1 MSLGK
6 LIIIN
11 YTLIINTYTDIYDPL
26 WYENT
31 STPLHE
37 ACWKGLKSEV
47 EWLINKFGHEL
58 FQRGRNGWS
67 PLHAAS
73 YGGHLDVLSL
83 LINQYHCDPS
93 IGDNDNVS
101 CLHVASYK
109 GHLDIALYL
118 LDTCNINPDV
128 SDNSYN
134 TALLYAAMGGHCD
147 LVTLLLNR
155 NCNFSQCNKKGAT
168 LSLLACKSGNIALVH
183 KLEAL
188 DMFLP
193 NAVSFCGHGVL
204 HYSCMSDSVELV
216 QYLMTRY
223 QLSID
228 VIDWFNRNPL
238 HIAAW
243 HTSLNVIGR
252 FSKMEMFLNLDIF
265 AMSCIH
271 YACYVRMYVA
281 ADGDFCGKLNAAAD
295 LPLVENY
302 GRVRFQL
309 NTNYI
314 LQQNQLNLLSSLLK
328 QVHSSAFNI
337 NAPTAF
343 GQSLLH
349 LSCYSGNVLLVKAL
363 EQYNISPS
371 LDYTGKSPV
380 HYAALSGSSVLLS
393 SIVTQYSLSISEP
406 DYSGIVP
413 LAYACQSGS
422 VNAVEFI
429 INSTDIDINTT
440 DNNGMTCFHHSCR
453 HGHLDVTQYLI
464 DIQNID
470 VNMVDS
476 KGRNGVHHAAYS
488 GNQDLVEYLINEK
501 SLLPTA
507 VDSTGCTALHYG
519 IMSMKLPLV
528 KDLVNIYKLDPHQ
541 RNNSGKASVHYAAEV
556 GDINV
561 LEYLINS
568 CNCELSII
576 DDIGQNIFL
585 LSSLEGH
592 LHFIKHV
599 LAHYPQCISLI
610 HSPDNEGILP
620 IHLAC
625 CSGNTQLVMYL
636 VDEIKCDVTA
646 KTSRGNTCVTYAC
659 ISGNLSLVKL
669 LIEQYKL
676 HPLAVGKYGFSS
688 LHASME
694 RGHIHI
700 MKWIANKCNINVA
713 THCTS
718 TGFTLVHRAAKS
730 AQLHALQHLV
740 NSYQCDINATTN
752 YYVNHALHYACEEGC
767 VAVALYLTSLPQC
780 NITAETSNHS
790 TIIHLT
796 CKSGSLPI
804 LKHLVEHCSD
814 QLSLYAIN
822 DDGKASIHLA
832 CEKGALNIIKYII
845 EHSPDL
851 LDLPDAHGYT
861 PLLTAAYNNHLPVV
875 KFVNSQNCNISVL
888 DDKGFNVLH
897 ISSEK
902 GCFDIVKYLI
912 DGEYVDPN
920 ITDFHERTSLHIAV
934 LNAQLAIVKYLMDSP
949 NYQQPRVHFDV
960 QDEDG
965 NASLHIACT
974 TGQPNIVS
982 ILSAAYLSHDIS
994 ILQTNN
1000 KGWTPLHCVAANGHV
1015 NTATTLLTATTGTPF
1030 YDELLIAVDTEGCT
1044 AFHLAC
1050 NGGHYKMFLYLS
1062 NCYPVGVSAIDNRG
1076 RSLLHASC
1084 QSNSLELVQCL
1095 VSIHQLDTE
1104 LHDKDG
1110 VTCLHLIAERG
1121 DVQMYQYIVS
1131 HIIHDLKVAP
1141 YDNKG
1146 RTPFHYSCLTGRY
1159 NMSVFLINTFGYYPE
1174 DNDNNGFTPLHAA
1187 CQSGDIKLVSYF
1199 LKELK
1204 CNPSVQTNTSKSL
1217 VYFASKSRNLGLVR
1231 LLIESYNLKV
1241 HSDDIKVAKSLK
1253 AESIVQYLEFCQSLD
1268 HIEAQLQERGLIRT
1282 TVTT

>member
-1 MSLGK
+1 M
-6 LIIIN
+6 
-11 YTLIINTYTDIYDPL
+11 
-26 WYENT
+26 E
-31 STPLHE
+31 
-37 ACWKGLKSEV
+37 
-47 EWLINKFGHEL
+47 
-58 FQRGRNGWS
+58 
-67 PLHAAS
+67 
-73 YGGHLDVLSL
+73 
-83 LINQYHCDPS
+83 
-93 IGDNDNVS
+93 
-101 CLHVASYK
+101 
-109 GHLDIALYL
+109 
-118 LDTCNINPDV
+118 
-128 SDNSYN
+128 
-134 TALLYAAMGGHCD
+134 M
-147 LVTLLLNR
+147 LLN
-155 NCNFSQCNKKGAT
+155 
-168 LSLLACKSGNIALVH
+168 I
-183 KLEAL
+183 
-188 DMFLP
+188 
-193 NAVSFCGHGVL
+193 
-204 HYSCMSDSVELV
+204 
-216 QYLMTRY
+216 
-223 QLSID
+223 
-228 VIDWFNRNPL
+228 
-238 HIAAW
+238 
-243 HTSLNVIGR
+243 
-252 FSKMEMFLNLDIF
+252 DIF
-265 AMSCIH
+265 ALSSVH
-271 YACYVRMYVA
+271 YVCYFDMLVLGSDVY
-281 ADGDFCGKLNAAAD
+281 CKLFV
-295 LPLVENY
+295 PLGSSTVKSN
-302 GRVRFQL
+302 RKIQL
-309 NTNYI
+309 QINTNSI
-314 LQQNQLNLLSSLLK
+314 LQQKRQHLLFSLLK

-337 NAPTAF
+337 NAPTAI
-343 GQSLLH
+343 GKSLLH
-349 LSCYSGNVLLVKAL
+349 LSCYSGNVLLAKAL

-371 LDYTGKSPV
+371 LDYTGRSPV
-380 HYAALSGSSVLLS
+380 HYAALSGSSLLLS
-393 SIVTQYSLSISEP
+393 YIVTQYSLSISEP

-422 VNAVEFI
+422 VNSVEYI

-440 DNNGMTCFHHSCR
+440 GNDGMTCFHHSCH

-464 DIQNID
+464 DVQDID

-541 RNNSGKASVHYAAEV
+541 RNNSGKTSVHYAARV

-576 DDIGQNIFL
+576 DDIGQNIFH
-585 LSSLEGH
+585 LSSLKNQF
-592 LHFIKHV
+592 HFIKHV
-599 LAHYPQCISLI
+599 LAHYPQYISLI
-610 HSPDNEGILP
+610 HSPDNKGMLP

-625 CSGNTQLVMYL
+625 ESGNTQFVMYL
-636 VDEIKCDVTA
+636 VDDIKCDVTA

-676 HPLAVGKYGFSS
+676 HPLVVDKYGFSS

-700 MKWIANKCNINVA
+700 MEWIANKCNINVA

-718 TGFTLVHRAAKS
+718 TGFMLVHRAAQKGR
-730 AQLHALQHLV
+730 LYALQHLV
-740 NSYQCDINATTN
+740 NTYQCDINATLN
-752 YYVNHALHYACEEGC
+752 CYVNHALYTPLHYACEEGR

-796 CKSGSLPI
+796 CKSGSFPI

-875 KFVNSQNCNISVL
+875 KLLNSQNCNISVL

-902 GCFDIVKYLI
+902 GYFDIVKYLI

-920 ITDFHERTSLHIAV
+920 ITDFHECTSLHIAV
-934 LNAQLAIVKYLMDSP
+934 LNAQLAIVEYLIDSP
-949 NYQQPRVHFDV
+949 NYQQPRVQFEV

-965 NASLHIACT
+965 NASLHIACK

-1030 YDELLIAVDTEGCT
+1030 YNEFLIAFDTEGCT

-1050 NGGHYKMFLYLS
+1050 SGGHYKMFLYLS

-1131 HIIHDLKVAP
+1131 HIIHDLKITP

-1146 RTPFHYSCLTGRY
+1146 RTPFHYSCLIGQY
-1159 NMSVFLINTFGYYPE
+1159 NMSVFLISTFGCHPE
-1174 DNDNNGFTPLHAA
+1174 DKDNNGFTPLHAA

-1217 VYFASKSRNLGLVR
+1217 VYFASKSRNMGLVR
-1231 LLIESYNLKV
+1231 LLIESYKLKV

>member
-1 MSLGK
+1 MN
-6 LIIIN
+6 IN
-11 YTLIINTYTDIYDPL
+11 CTLTINTYTDIYDPL

-47 EWLINKFGHEL
+47 EWLINKFGYEL

-93 IGDNDNVS
+93 TGDNDNVS
-101 CLHVASYK
+101 CLHMASYK

-155 NCNFSQCNKKGAT
+155 NCNSSQYNKEGAT
-168 LSLLACKSGNIALVH
+168 LSLLACNSGNIALVH
-183 KLEAL
+183 KLEVL
-188 DMFLP
+188 DMFIP
-193 NAVSFCGHGVL
+193 TAVSFSGFSVL

-216 QYLMTRY
+216 QYLMAQY

-228 VIDWFNRNPL
+228 ITDKFSRNPL
-238 HIAAW
+238 HGAAW
-243 HTSLNVIGR
+243 HTSSNIIRSFG
-252 FSKMEMFLNLDIF
+252 KMEILQNLDNF
-265 AMSCIH
+265 ALSSVH
-271 YACYVRMYVA
+271 YVCHLDMHVLG
-281 ADGDFCGKLNAAAD
+281 GDVYSKLCAIRD
-295 LPLVENY
+295 LPIVENY
-302 GRVRFQL
+302 RRVRLQL
-309 NTNYI
+309 NNNSTFQQKR
-314 LQQNQLNLLSSLLK
+314 LQLLFSLLK

-337 NAPTAF
+337 NAPTAI

-349 LSCYSGNVLLVKAL
+349 LSCYSGNVLLAKAL
-363 EQYNISPS
+363 EQYNIIPS

-380 HYAALSGSSVLLS
+380 HYAALSGSSALLS
-393 SIVTQYSLSISEP
+393 YIVTQYSLNISEP

-422 VNAVEFI
+422 VNSVEYI
-429 INSTDIDINTT
+429 INSTD
-440 DNNGMTCFHHSCR
+440 
-453 HGHLDVTQYLI
+453 
-464 DIQNID
+464 ID

-528 KDLVNIYKLDPHQ
+528 KDLVNVYKLDPHQ
-541 RNNSGKASVHYAAEV
+541 SNNSGKASVHYAAEV
-556 GDINV
+556 GDTNV

-576 DDIGQNIFL
+576 DDIGQNIFH
-585 LSSLEGH
+585 LSSLKNQF
-592 LHFIKHV
+592 HFIKHV
-599 LAHYPQCISLI
+599 LVHYPQYISLI
-610 HSPDNEGILP
+610 HSPDNKGMLP

-625 CSGNTQLVMYL
+625 ESGNTQLVMYL
-636 VDEIKCDVTA
+636 VDDIKCDVTA
-646 KTSRGNTCVTYAC
+646 KTLRGNTCVTYAC

-676 HPLAVGKYGFSS
+676 HLLAVDKYGCSS

-700 MKWIANKCNINVA
+700 MEWIANKCNINVA

-730 AQLHALQHLV
+730 GRLHALQHLV
-740 NSYQCDINATTN
+740 NTYQCDVNATTN
-752 YYVNHALHYACEEGC
+752 YYGNDSLYTPLHYACEEGR

-780 NITAETSNHS
+780 NIAAETSSHS

-861 PLLTAAYNNHLPVV
+861 PLLTAAYNNHLHVV
-875 KFVNSQNCNISVL
+875 KYLNSQNCNISVL

-934 LNAQLAIVKYLMDSP
+934 LNAQLAIVEYLMDSP
-949 NYQQPRVHFDV
+949 NYQQPHVQFEV

-965 NASLHIACT
+965 NASLHIACK

-1030 YDELLIAVDTEGCT
+1030 YNELLIAVDTEGCT

-1050 NGGHYKMFLYLS
+1050 IGGHYKMFLYLS

-1131 HIIHDLKVAP
+1131 HIIHDLKITP

-1146 RTPFHYSCLTGRY
+1146 RTPFHYSCLIGQY
-1159 NMSVFLINTFGYYPE
+1159 NMSVFLISTFGCHPE
-1174 DNDNNGFTPLHAA
+1174 DKDNNGFTPLHAA

-1204 CNPSVQTNTSKSL
+1204 CNSSVQTNTSKSL
-1217 VYFASKSRNLGLVR
+1217 VYFASKSRNMGLVR
-1231 LLIESYNLKV
+1231 LLIESYKLKV
-1241 HSDDIKVAKSLK
+1241 HSDDVKVAKSLK

>member
-1 MSLGK
+1 MQ
-6 LIIIN
+6 
-11 YTLIINTYTDIYDPL
+11 
-26 WYENT
+26 
-31 STPLHE
+31 
-37 ACWKGLKSEV
+37 
-47 EWLINKFGHEL
+47 WLINKFGYEL
-58 FQRGRNGWS
+58 FQRGRNGWN

-93 IGDNDNVS
+93 KGDDDNVS

-155 NCNFSQCNKKGAT
+155 NCNSSQCNKEGAT

-188 DMFLP
+188 ALFLP
-193 NAVSFCGHGVL
+193 NATCYSGRGVL
-204 HYSCMSDSVELV
+204 HYSCMSDNVELV
-216 QYLMTRY
+216 HYLMTQY
-223 QLSID
+223 QLKID
-228 VIDWFNRNPL
+228 VTDQYGMTPFSM
-238 HIAAW
+238 AARF
-243 HTSLNVIGR
+243 SSSNVISSIGNN
-252 FSKMEMFLNLDIF
+252 EMLLKLDIYGKSAMHYICFPELIFIGSEVYCKLF
-265 AMSCIH
+265 APCDSP
-271 YACYVRMYVA
+271 VLKNSNLTFLQV
-281 ADGDFCGKLNAAAD
+281 
-295 LPLVENY
+295 
-302 GRVRFQL
+302 
-309 NTNYI
+309 NTNSI
-314 LQQNQLNLLSSLLK
+314 LQQKRLHLLSAISKQIFSYTSTMDDTTYGDVLCMSCYNGNLLLTKVLEEYNIKSSLDKDGRSL
-328 QVHSSAFNI
+328 VHC
-337 NAPTAF
+337 
-343 GQSLLH
+343 G
-349 LSCYSGNVLLVKAL
+349 
-363 EQYNISPS
+363 
-371 LDYTGKSPV
+371 
-380 HYAALSGSSVLLS
+380 ALSGSLTLLS
-393 SIVTQYSLSISEP
+393 YIATQYSLNINEP

-422 VNAVEFI
+422 VNAVEYI

-440 DNNGMTCFHHSCR
+440 DNDGMTCFHHSCC

-464 DIQNID
+464 DVQGID

-528 KDLVNIYKLDPHQ
+528 KDLVNIYKLDPH
-541 RNNSGKASVHYAAEV
+541 RKDNSGKASVHYAAEV

-568 CNCELSII
+568 CNCELSISANN
-576 DDIGQNIFL
+576 GLNIFHF
-585 LSSLEGH
+585 SSLKGNF
-592 LHFIKHV
+592 HFIKHI
-599 LAHYPQCISLI
+599 LAHYPQYISLI
-610 HSPDNEGILP
+610 HSPDNKGKLP

-625 CSGNTQLVMYL
+625 QSGITQLVMYL
-636 VDEIKCDVTA
+636 VDDIKCDVTA
-646 KTSRGNTCVTYAC
+646 KADSDTCVTYAC
-659 ISGNLSLVKL
+659 ISGNLSVIKL
-669 LIEQYKL
+669 LTHQYKL
-676 HPLAVGKYGFSS
+676 DPLAVNEYGISS
-688 LHASME
+688 LHLSLVN
-694 RGHIHI
+694 GHIHI
-700 MKWIANKCNINVA
+700 VEWIANQYNINVA
-713 THCTS
+713 THCNKADE
-718 TGFTLVHRAAKS
+718 TLLHTAAAFGWS
-730 AQLHALQHLV
+730 ASLQHLV
-740 NSYQCDINATTN
+740 NTYQCDVNATTSDKGL
-752 YYVNHALHYACEEGC
+752 YALYTPLHFACQRGH
-767 VAVALYLTSLPQC
+767 VAAVCYLTSLPQC
-780 NITAETSNHS
+780 NITAKTSNHL

-796 CKSGSLPI
+796 CKSGSLSI
-804 LKHLVEHCSD
+804 LKHLVENYSD

-845 EHSPDL
+845 ECSPDL
-851 LDLPDAHGYT
+851 LDLADVNGYT
-861 PLLTAAYNNHLPVV
+861 PLLTAAYSNHLPVV
-875 KFVNSQNCNISVL
+875 KYLNSQNCNISVL
-888 DDKGFNVLH
+888 DGRGFNVLH

-902 GCFDIVKYLI
+902 GYFDIVKYLI

-920 ITDFHERTSLHIAV
+920 IADFHERTSLHIAV
-934 LNAQLAIVKYLMDSP
+934 LNAQLAIVEYLMDSP
-949 NYQQPRVHFDV
+949 NYQQPRVQFEV
-960 QDEDG
+960 QDKDG
-965 NASLHIACT
+965 NASLHIACE
-974 TGQPNIVS
+974 TGQPKIVS

-1015 NTATTLLTATTGTPF
+1015 NTANTLLAATTGTPF
-1030 YDELLIAVDTEGCT
+1030 YNELLIAVDKEGCT

-1050 NGGHYKMFLYLS
+1050 SGGHYKMFLYLS

-1095 VSIHQLDTE
+1095 VSTHQLDTE

-1131 HIIHDLKVAP
+1131 HITHELKVIP

-1146 RTPFHYSCLTGRY
+1146 HTPLHYSCLTGQY
-1159 NMSVFLINTFGYYPE
+1159 NMSVFLIKTFGCHPE
-1174 DNDNNGFTPLHAA
+1174 DKDNNGFTPLHAA
-1187 CQSGDIKLVSYF
+1187 CQSGSIKLVSYF

-1241 HSDDIKVAKSLK
+1241 HSHDIKVAKSLK
-1253 AESIVQYLEFCQSLD
+1253 AEFIVQYLEFCLKLN
-1268 HIEAQLQERGLIRT
+1268 HITAQLQERGLIRSA
-1282 TVTT
+1282 VTTQV

>member
-1 MSLGK
+1 MHS
-6 LIIIN
+6 
-11 YTLIINTYTDIYDPL
+11 
-26 WYENT
+26 
-31 STPLHE
+31 
-37 ACWKGLKSEV
+37 
-47 EWLINKFGHEL
+47 
-58 FQRGRNGWS
+58 
-67 PLHAAS
+67 AS

-93 IGDNDNVS
+93 TGDNDNVS
-101 CLHVASYK
+101 CPHVASYK

-155 NCNFSQCNKKGAT
+155 NCSSSQCNKQGAT

-188 DMFLP
+188 DLFLP
-193 NAVSFCGHGVL
+193 NAVNFLGCGVL
-204 HYSCMSDSVELV
+204 HYSCMSDSFELV

-228 VIDWFNRNPL
+228 VTDKFGRNPL
-238 HIAAW
+238 HLAALY
-243 HTSLNVIGR
+243 SSFNIIGR
-252 FSKMEMFLNLDIF
+252 CSKMEVFLNLDIF
-265 AMSCIH
+265 GMSSLH
-271 YACYVRMYVA
+271 YVCYFEIWAVA
-281 ADGDFCGKLNAAAD
+281 DSHFYSKLYAPPD
-295 LPLVENY
+295 LPLVQNY
-302 GRVRFQL
+302 RRVHLQL
-309 NTNYI
+309 NTNSI
-314 LQQNQLNLLSSLLK
+314 LQQNRLNLLSSLFK

-343 GQSLLH
+343 CESLLH
-349 LSCYSGNVLLVKAL
+349 SSCYSGNVLLVKAL

-371 LDYTGKSPV
+371 LDYTGRSPV
-380 HYAALSGSSVLLS
+380 HHAALSGSSALLS
-393 SIVTQYSLSISEP
+393 YIVTQYSLSISEP

-422 VNAVEFI
+422 VNSVEYI

-440 DNNGMTCFHHSCR
+440 DNDGMTSFHHSCH

-464 DIQNID
+464 DVQDID

-528 KDLVNIYKLDPHQ
+528 KDLVNVYKLDPHQ
-541 RNNSGKASVHYAAEV
+541 SNNSGKASVHYAAEV
-556 GDINV
+556 GDTNV
-561 LEYLINS
+561 LEHLINS

-576 DDIGQNIFL
+576 DDIGQNIFH
-585 LSSLEGH
+585 LSSLKNQF
-592 LHFIKHV
+592 HFIKHV
-599 LAHYPQCISLI
+599 LVHYPQYISLI
-610 HSPDNEGILP
+610 HSPDNKGMLP

-625 CSGNTQLVMYL
+625 ESGNTQLVMYL
-636 VDEIKCDVTA
+636 VDDIKCDVTA
-646 KTSRGNTCVTYAC
+646 KTLRGNTCVTYAC
-659 ISGNLSLVKL
+659 ISGNLSLIKL
-669 LIEQYKL
+669 LVEQYKL
-676 HPLAVGKYGFSS
+676 DPLAVDKYGFSS

-700 MKWIANKCNINVA
+700 MEWIANKCNINVA

-718 TGFTLVHRAAKS
+718 TGFTLVHRAARKGRLY
-730 AQLHALQHLV
+730 AIQHLV
-740 NSYQCDINATTN
+740 NKYQCDINSTTN
-752 YYVNHALHYACEEGC
+752 RALYTPLHYACKRRH
-767 VAVALYLTSLPQC
+767 VAVVLYFTSLPQC

-875 KFVNSQNCNISVL
+875 KYLNSQNCNISVL

-934 LNAQLAIVKYLMDSP
+934 LNAQLAIVEYLVDSP
-949 NYQQPRVHFDV
+949 NYQQPRVQFEV
-960 QDEDG
+960 QDEDE
-965 NASLHIACT
+965 NASLHVACT

-982 ILSAAYLSHDIS
+982 ILSAAYLSYDIS

-1000 KGWTPLHCVAANGHV
+1000 KGCTPLHCAAANGHV
-1015 NTATTLLTATTGTPF
+1015 NTTTTLLTATTGTPF
-1030 YDELLIAVDTEGCT
+1030 YNELLIAVDTEGCT

-1050 NGGHYKMFLYLS
+1050 SGGHYKMFLYLS

-1095 VSIHQLDTE
+1095 VSTHQLDTE

-1121 DVQMYQYIVS
+1121 NIQMYQYMMSCVTS
-1131 HIIHDLKVAP
+1131 DLTPV
-1141 YDNKG
+1141 DNEG
-1146 RTPFHYSCLTGRY
+1146 HSPLHYSCLTGQY
-1159 NMSVFLINTFGYYPE
+1159 NMSVFLIGTFGYHPE
-1174 DNDNNGFTPLHAA
+1174 DKDNNGFTPLHAA

-1217 VYFASKSRNLGLVR
+1217 VYFASKSSNLGLVR

-1253 AESIVQYLEFCQSLD
+1253 AESIVQYSEFCQSLD

-1282 TVTT
+1282 TVTM

>member
-1 MSLGK
+1 MQ
-6 LIIIN
+6 
-11 YTLIINTYTDIYDPL
+11 
-26 WYENT
+26 
-31 STPLHE
+31 
-37 ACWKGLKSEV
+37 
-47 EWLINKFGHEL
+47 WLINKFCYEH
-58 FQRGRNGWS
+58 FQKGRNGWNL
-67 PLHAAS
+67 LHAAS
-73 YGGHLDVLSL
+73 YGGHLDVLFL

-93 IGDNDNVS
+93 KGDDDNVS

-155 NCNFSQCNKKGAT
+155 NCNSSQCNKEGAT

-188 DMFLP
+188 ALFLP
-193 NAVSFCGHGVL
+193 NATCYSGHGVL

-223 QLSID
+223 QLKID
-228 VIDWFNRNPL
+228 VTDRYGITPFSM
-238 HIAAW
+238 AA
-243 HTSLNVIGR
+243 R
-252 FSKMEMFLNLDIF
+252 FSSSNVMSSIGNNEMLLKLDI
-265 AMSCIH
+265 
-271 YACYVRMYVA
+271 
-281 ADGDFCGKLNAAAD
+281 
-295 LPLVENY
+295 Y
-302 GRVRFQL
+302 GRSAVHYICFSDMMITCSEVYCKLFAPCDSLFVWNSNSTYLRM

-314 LQQNQLNLLSSLLK
+314 LQQKRLHLLSAICK
-328 QVHSSAFNI
+328 QIFSSTSETDATKCMY
-337 NAPTAF
+337 AGAL
-343 GQSLLH
+343 QM
-349 LSCYSGNVLLVKAL
+349 SCYNGNVLLTKVLK
-363 EQYNISPS
+363 EYNIRHS
-371 LDYTGKSPV
+371 LSRSLV
-380 HYAALSGSSVLLS
+380 HCGALSGSSSVLS
-393 SIVTQYSLSISEP
+393 YIATQYSLNINES
-406 DYSGIVP
+406 DYSGRVP

-422 VNAVEFI
+422 VNAVEYI

-440 DNNGMTCFHHSCR
+440 DNDGMTCFHHSCR

-464 DIQNID
+464 DVQGID

-476 KGRNGVHHAAYS
+476 KGRNGVHHAAHS

-501 SLLPTA
+501 SLLPTV

-528 KDLVNIYKLDPHQ
+528 KNLVNKYKLDPHQ
-541 RNNSGKASVHYAAEV
+541 MDNSGKASVHYAAEV

-568 CNCELSII
+568 CNCELRISS
-576 DDIGQNIFL
+576 DNGRNIFHF
-585 LSSLEGH
+585 SSVEGH
-592 LHFIKHV
+592 FHFIKHI
-599 LAHYPQCISLI
+599 LAHYPQCIV
-610 HSPDNEGILP
+610 HSPANKGTLP
-620 IHLAC
+620 IHSAC
-625 CSGNTQLVMYL
+625 SSGNTQLVMYL
-636 VDEIKCDVTA
+636 VDDIKCDVTA
-646 KTSRGNTCVTYAC
+646 KTTEGHTCVTYAC
-659 ISGNLSLVKL
+659 RSGNLSLVML
-669 LIEQYKL
+669 LIQQYKL
-676 HPLAVGKYGFSS
+676 DPLAVNKYGNSS
-688 LHASME
+688 LHNSLAN
-694 RGHIHI
+694 GHIHT
-700 MKWIANKCNINVA
+700 MEWIANQYNINVA
-713 THCTS
+713 THCNKAGS
-718 TGFTLVHRAAKS
+718 TLLHVAAFLGQS
-730 AQLHALQHLV
+730 ASLQYLI
-740 NSYQCDINATTN
+740 NTYQCDVNATTSDDADIAH
-752 YYVNHALHYACEEGC
+752 YTPLHVACERGHIA
-767 VAVALYLTSLPQC
+767 AVLYLTNLPQC

-804 LKHLVEHCSD
+804 IKHLVENYSD

-845 EHSPDL
+845 ECSPDL
-851 LDLPDAHGYT
+851 LDLADINGYT
-861 PLLTAAYNNHLPVV
+861 PLLTAAYSNHLPVV
-875 KFVNSQNCNISVL
+875 KYLNSQNCNISVL
-888 DDKGFNVLH
+888 DGRGFNVLH

-902 GCFDIVKYLI
+902 GYFDIVKYLI

-920 ITDFHERTSLHIAV
+920 ITDFHKRTSLHIAV
-934 LNAQLAIVKYLMDSP
+934 LNAQLAIVEYLMDSP
-949 NYQQPRVHFDV
+949 NYQQPHVRLEV

-965 NASLHIACT
+965 NASLHIACE
-974 TGQPNIVS
+974 TGQLNIVS

-1030 YDELLIAVDTEGCT
+1030 YNELLIAVDKEGCT

-1050 NGGHYKMFLYLS
+1050 SGGHYKMFLYLS

-1095 VSIHQLDTE
+1095 VSTHQLDTE

-1121 DVQMYQYIVS
+1121 HVQMYQYMMSCVTSDLTPVDNVS
-1131 HIIHDLKVAP
+1131 
-1141 YDNKG
+1141 
-1146 RTPFHYSCLTGRY
+1146 RTPLHYSCLTGQY
-1159 NMSVFLINTFGYYPE
+1159 NMSVFLINTFGYHPE
-1174 DNDNNGFTPLHAA
+1174 DKDNNGFTPLHAV
-1187 CQSGDIKLVSYF
+1187 CQFGDIKLVSYF

-1241 HSDDIKVAKSLK
+1241 HSHDIEVAKSLK
-1253 AESIVQYLEFCQSLD
+1253 AESIVQYLEFCLKLD
-1268 HIEAQLQERGLIRT
+1268 HIAAQLQERGLIRSA
-1282 TVTT
+1282 VTTQV

>member
-1 MSLGK
+1 MQ
-6 LIIIN
+6 
-11 YTLIINTYTDIYDPL
+11 
-26 WYENT
+26 
-31 STPLHE
+31 
-37 ACWKGLKSEV
+37 
-47 EWLINKFGHEL
+47 WLIDKFGYEL
-58 FQRGRNGWS
+58 FQRGRNGWN

-93 IGDNDNVS
+93 KGDDDNVS

-155 NCNFSQCNKKGAT
+155 NCNSSQCNKEGAT

-183 KLEAL
+183 NLEAL
-188 DMFLP
+188 ALFLP
-193 NAVSFCGHGVL
+193 NATCYSGRGVL

-223 QLSID
+223 QLKID
-228 VIDWFNRNPL
+228 VTDRYGMTPFSMVARF
-238 HIAAW
+238 
-243 HTSLNVIGR
+243 SSSNVISSIGNN
-252 FSKMEMFLNLDIF
+252 EMLLKLDI
-265 AMSCIH
+265 
-271 YACYVRMYVA
+271 
-281 ADGDFCGKLNAAAD
+281 
-295 LPLVENY
+295 Y
-302 GRVRFQL
+302 GRSAMHYVSFPEMMITGSEVYCKLFAPRDSSFVRNSNSTFLQM
-309 NTNYI
+309 NTNSI
-314 LQQNQLNLLSSLLK
+314 LQQKRLHLLSAISKLI
-328 QVHSSAFNI
+328 FNSTSKI
-337 NAPTAF
+337 DDTIY
-343 GQSLLH
+343 GGVLRM
-349 LSCYSGNVLLVKAL
+349 SCFNGNVLLTKVL
-363 EQYNISPS
+363 EEYNIRPS
-371 LDYTGKSPV
+371 LDKDGRSLV
-380 HYAALSGSSVLLS
+380 HCAALSGSSSVLS
-393 SIVTQYSLSISEP
+393 YIATQYSLSVNEP
-406 DYSGIVP
+406 DYSGMVP

-422 VNAVEFI
+422 VNAVEYI

-440 DNNGMTCFHHSCR
+440 DNDGMTCFHHSCH

-464 DIQNID
+464 DVQNID

-476 KGRNGVHHAAYS
+476 KGCNGVHHAVYS
-488 GNQDLVEYLINEK
+488 GNQDLVDYLINEK

-519 IMSMKLPLV
+519 TMSMKLPLV

-541 RNNSGKASVHYAAEV
+541 KDNSGKASVHYAAEV

-561 LEYLINS
+561 LEYLIDS
-568 CNCELSII
+568 CNCELSISA
-576 DDIGQNIFL
+576 DDGSNIFHF
-585 LSSLEGH
+585 SSHEG
-592 LHFIKHV
+592 LFRFTKHI

-610 HSPDNEGILP
+610 HSPDNEGTLP

-625 CSGNTQLVMYL
+625 ESGNTQLVTYL
-636 VDEIKCDVTA
+636 VDDIKCDVTA
-646 KTSRGNTCVTYAC
+646 KTLVGHTCVTYAC
-659 ISGNLSLVKL
+659 GSGNLSLVML
-669 LIEQYKL
+669 LIQQYKL
-676 HPLAVGKYGFSS
+676 DPLAVDKYGTSS
-688 LHASME
+688 LHYSLVND
-694 RGHIHI
+694 HIHI
-700 MKWIANKCNINVA
+700 MEWIANQYNINVA
-713 THCTS
+713 TYCDKA
-718 TGFTLVHRAAKS
+718 GYTLLHGAAFFGQS
-730 AQLHALQHLV
+730 ASLRHLV
-740 NSYQCDINATTN
+740 NTYQCDVNATTN
-752 YYVNHALHYACEEGC
+752 DKTVSALYTPLHFACEEGH
-767 VAVALYLTSLPQC
+767 VAAAHYLTSLPQC

-790 TIIHLT
+790 TVIHLT

-804 LKHLVEHCSD
+804 LKHLVENFSD
-814 QLSLYAIN
+814 QLSLYTIN
-822 DDGKASIHLA
+822 DDGKTCIHLA

-845 EHSPDL
+845 ECSPDL
-851 LDLPDAHGYT
+851 LDLADTHGYT
-861 PLLTAAYNNHLPVV
+861 PLLTAAYSNHLPVV
-875 KFVNSQNCNISVL
+875 KYLNSQNCNISVL
-888 DDKGFNVLH
+888 DGRGFNVLH

-902 GCFDIVKYLI
+902 GYFDIVKYLI

-934 LNAQLAIVKYLMDSP
+934 LNAQLAIVEYLMDSP
-949 NYQQPRVHFDV
+949 NYQQPRVQFEV
-960 QDEDG
+960 PDEDG
-965 NASLHIACT
+965 NASLHIACE

-1030 YDELLIAVDTEGCT
+1030 YNELLIAVDKEGCT

-1050 NGGHYKMFLYLS
+1050 SGGHYKMFLYLS

-1095 VSIHQLDTE
+1095 VSAHQLDTE

-1121 DVQMYQYIVS
+1121 DVQLYQYIVS
-1131 HIIHDLKVAP
+1131 HITHELKVTP

-1146 RTPFHYSCLTGRY
+1146 CIPLHYSCLTGQY
-1159 NMSVFLINTFGYYPE
+1159 YMSFFLIKKHGYHPE
-1174 DNDNNGFTPLHAA
+1174 DKDNNGFTPLHAA
-1187 CQSGDIKLVSYF
+1187 CQSGNIKLVSYF
-1199 LKELK
+1199 LKQLK

-1253 AESIVQYLEFCQSLD
+1253 AESIVQYLEFCLKLD
-1268 HIEAQLQERGLIRT
+1268 HIAAQLQERGLIRSA
-1282 TVTT
+1282 VTTQV

>member
-1 MSLGK
+1 MQ
-6 LIIIN
+6 
-11 YTLIINTYTDIYDPL
+11 
-26 WYENT
+26 
-31 STPLHE
+31 
-37 ACWKGLKSEV
+37 
-47 EWLINKFGHEL
+47 WLINKFGYEL
-58 FQRGRNGWS
+58 FQRGRNGWN

-93 IGDNDNVS
+93 KGDDDNVS

-155 NCNFSQCNKKGAT
+155 NCSSSQCNKEGAT
-168 LSLLACKSGNIALVH
+168 LSLLACKSGNIALIH

-188 DMFLP
+188 ALFLP
-193 NAVSFCGHGVL
+193 NATCYSGCGVL

-223 QLSID
+223 QLKID
-228 VIDWFNRNPL
+228 VTGMTPFFM
-238 HIAAW
+238 AARF
-243 HTSLNVIGR
+243 SSSNVISSIGNN
-252 FSKMEMFLNLDIF
+252 EMLLKLDIYDKSAMQCICFPDMMITSSEVYCKLF
-265 AMSCIH
+265 APCDSPFVQNSNSIFLQMNTNSILQQKRLHLLSAISKQIFSSTSTMDDTTYGDVLCMSCI
-271 YACYVRMYVA
+271 
-281 ADGDFCGKLNAAAD
+281 N
-295 LPLVENY
+295 
-302 GRVRFQL
+302 
-309 NTNYI
+309 
-314 LQQNQLNLLSSLLK
+314 
-328 QVHSSAFNI
+328 
-337 NAPTAF
+337 
-343 GQSLLH
+343 
-349 LSCYSGNVLLVKAL
+349 GNVLLTKVL
-363 EQYNISPS
+363 EEYNIKPS
-371 LDYTGKSPV
+371 LDNVGRSLV
-380 HYAALSGSSVLLS
+380 HYAAMSGSSSVLS
-393 SIVTQYSLSISEP
+393 YIATQYSLNVNEP

-422 VNAVEFI
+422 VNAVEYI

-440 DNNGMTCFHHSCR
+440 DNDGMTCFHHSCR

-464 DIQNID
+464 DVQGMD
-470 VNMVDS
+470 VNIVDS

-488 GNQDLVEYLINEK
+488 GNQDLVGYLINEK

-528 KDLVNIYKLDPHQ
+528 KDLVNVYKLDPHNK
-541 RNNSGKASVHYAAEV
+541 NNSGKASVHYAAEV
-556 GDINV
+556 GDSNV
-561 LEYLINS
+561 LECLINS
-568 CNCELSII
+568 CNCELSISANN
-576 DDIGQNIFL
+576 GRNIFHF
-585 LSSLEGH
+585 SSLES
-592 LHFIKHV
+592 HFNFVKHI
-599 LAHYPQCISLI
+599 LARYPQCISLI
-610 HSPDNEGILP
+610 HSPDNEGVLP

-625 CSGNTQLVMYL
+625 ESGNTQLVTYL
-636 VDEIKCDVTA
+636 VDDIKCNVTA
-646 KTSRGNTCVTYAC
+646 KTTNGYTCVTYAC
-659 ISGNLSLVKL
+659 ISGNLSLVKVL
-669 LIEQYKL
+669 TQQYKL
-676 HPLAVGKYGFSS
+676 DPLPVDKNGTSS
-688 LHASME
+688 LHYSLVND
-694 RGHIHI
+694 HIHI
-700 MKWIANKCNINVA
+700 MEWIANQYNINVA
-713 THCTS
+713 THCNNS
-718 TGFTLVHRAAKS
+718 GDTLLHVAAHFGLS
-730 AQLHALQHLV
+730 ASLRHLV
-740 NSYQCDINATTN
+740 NTYQCDVNATTSDDAF
-752 YYVNHALHYACEEGC
+752 YALYTPLHFACKRGH
-767 VAVALYLTSLPQC
+767 VAAVLYLTSLPQC
-780 NITAETSNHS
+780 NITAVTSNHS

-796 CKSGSLPI
+796 CKSGSISL
-804 LKHLVEHCSD
+804 LKHLVENYSD

-832 CEKGALNIIKYII
+832 CEKGALDIIKYII
-845 EHSPDL
+845 ECSPDL
-851 LDLPDAHGYT
+851 LDLADTHGYT
-861 PLLTAAYNNHLPVV
+861 PLLTAAYSNHLPVV
-875 KFVNSQNCNISVL
+875 KYLNSQNCNVSVL
-888 DDKGFNVLH
+888 DGRGFNVLH

-902 GCFDIVKYLI
+902 GYFDIVKYLI

-920 ITDFHERTSLHIAV
+920 IADFHEHTSLHIAV
-934 LNAQLAIVKYLMDSP
+934 LNAQLAIVEYLMDSS
-949 NYQQPRVHFDV
+949 NYQQQPRVQFEV

-965 NASLHIACT
+965 NASLHIACE

-1030 YDELLIAVDTEGCT
+1030 YSELLIAVDKEGCT

-1050 NGGHYKMFLYLS
+1050 SGGHYKMFLYLS

-1084 QSNSLELVQCL
+1084 QSNSLELVQSL
-1095 VSIHQLDTE
+1095 VSTHQLDTE

-1131 HIIHDLKVAP
+1131 HITHELKVTP

-1146 RTPFHYSCLTGRY
+1146 RTPLHYSCLTGQY
-1159 NMSVFLINTFGYYPE
+1159 NMSVFLIKAFGCHPE
-1174 DNDNNGFTPLHAA
+1174 DKDNNGFTPLHAA
-1187 CQSGDIKLVSYF
+1187 CQSGSIKLVSYF

-1217 VYFASKSRNLGLVR
+1217 VYFASKSRNLGLVH

-1241 HSDDIKVAKSLK
+1241 HSHDIKVAKSLK
-1253 AESIVQYLEFCQSLD
+1253 AESIVQYLEFCLKLD
-1268 HIEAQLQERGLIRT
+1268 HIAAQLQERGLIRSA
-1282 TVTT
+1282 VTTQV

>member
-1 MSLGK
+1 M
-6 LIIIN
+6 
-11 YTLIINTYTDIYDPL
+11 
-26 WYENT
+26 
-31 STPLHE
+31 
-37 ACWKGLKSEV
+37 
-47 EWLINKFGHEL
+47 INKFGYEL

-83 LINQYHCDPS
+83 LINQYDCDPS
-93 IGDNDNVS
+93 TGDNDNVS

-155 NCNFSQCNKKGAT
+155 NCNSSQCNKEGAT

-188 DMFLP
+188 DLFLP
-193 NAVSFCGHGVL
+193 NAVSFHGRGVL

-216 QYLMTRY
+216 QYLMAHY

-228 VIDWFNRNPL
+228 VTDQFVKNPL
-238 HIAAW
+238 HLAAW
-243 HTSLNVIGR
+243 HTSSNVIGR
-252 FSKMEMFLNLDIF
+252 FSKMEMFLNLDIIG
-265 AMSCIH
+265 MSCIH
-271 YACYVRMYVA
+271 YVCYVHMRVA
-281 ADGDFCGKLNAAAD
+281 ADSDFYCKCFAPRD
-295 LPLVENY
+295 LPAVEKY
-302 GRVRFQL
+302 GRIRLQL
-309 NTNYI
+309 NTNSI
-314 LQQNQLNLLSSLLK
+314 LQQKWLCLLSSLLK

-343 GQSLLH
+343 GESLLH
-349 LSCYSGNVLLVKAL
+349 LSCYGGNVLLVKAL

-393 SIVTQYSLSISEP
+393 YIVTQYSLSISEP

-422 VNAVEFI
+422 VNAVEYI

-440 DNNGMTCFHHSCR
+440 DNDGMTCFHHSCH

-464 DIQNID
+464 DVQDID
-470 VNMVDS
+470 LNMVDS

-507 VDSTGCTALHYG
+507 VDSAGCTALHYG
-519 IMSMKLPLV
+519 ILSTKLPLV
-528 KDLVNIYKLDPHQ
+528 KDLVNVYKLDPHQ
-541 RNNSGKASVHYAAEV
+541 KDNSGKASANYAARV

-561 LEYLINS
+561 LEYLIN
-568 CNCELSII
+568 CNCELNII
-576 DDIGQNIFL
+576 DGIGQNIFH

-592 LHFIKHV
+592 FHFIKHV
-599 LAHYPQCISLI
+599 LARYPQCISLI
-610 HSPDNEGILP
+610 HSPDNKGILP

-625 CSGNTQLVMYL
+625 ESGNTQLVTLL
-636 VDEIKCDVTA
+636 VDDIKCDVTA
-646 KTSRGNTCVTYAC
+646 KTLHGGTCVTYAC

-669 LIEQYKL
+669 LIQQYKL
-676 HPLAVGKYGFSS
+676 HPLAVCDKLNSSS

-694 RGHIHI
+694 NGHIHI
-700 MKWIANKCNINVA
+700 MEWIANKCNINVA
-713 THCTS
+713 TYCTS
-718 TGFTLVHRAAKS
+718 TGFTLLHRAAKS
-730 AQLHALQHLV
+730 GHLYALKHLV
-740 NSYQCDINATTN
+740 NIYQCDINATLAF
-752 YYVNHALHYACEEGC
+752 ALYTPLHFACEEGH
-767 VAVALYLTSLPQC
+767 VAIALYLTSLPQC

-875 KFVNSQNCNISVL
+875 KFLNSLNCNISVL

-934 LNAQLAIVKYLMDSP
+934 LNAQLAIVEYLMDSP
-949 NYQQPRVHFDV
+949 NYQQPHVQFEV

-965 NASLHIACT
+965 NASLHIACE

-1030 YDELLIAVDTEGCT
+1030 YNELLIAVDTEGCT

-1084 QSNSLELVQCL
+1084 QSNSFELVQCL
-1095 VSIHQLDTE
+1095 VSTHRLDTE

-1121 DVQMYQYIVS
+1121 NIQMYQYMMSCVTA
-1131 HIIHDLKVAP
+1131 DLTPV
-1141 YDNKG
+1141 DNEG
-1146 RTPFHYSCLTGRY
+1146 RTPLHYSCLTGRY
-1159 NMSVFLINTFGYYPE
+1159 NMSVFLINTFGYHPE
-1174 DNDNNGFTPLHAA
+1174 DKDNNGFTPLHAA
-1187 CQSGDIKLVSYF
+1187 CQSDDIKLVSYI

-1217 VYFASKSRNLGLVR
+1217 VYFASKSHNMGLVR

-1253 AESIVQYLEFCQSLD
+1253 AESIAQYLEFCQSLD

>member
-1 MSLGK
+1 M
-6 LIIIN
+6 
-11 YTLIINTYTDIYDPL
+11 
-26 WYENT
+26 
-31 STPLHE
+31 
-37 ACWKGLKSEV
+37 
-47 EWLINKFGHEL
+47 
-58 FQRGRNGWS
+58 FQRGRNGWN

-73 YGGHLDVLSL
+73 YGGYLDVLSL

-93 IGDNDNVS
+93 KGDDDNVS

-155 NCNFSQCNKKGAT
+155 NCNSSQCNKEGAT

-188 DMFLP
+188 ALFLP
-193 NAVSFCGHGVL
+193 NATCYSGRGVL
-204 HYSCMSDSVELV
+204 HYSCMSNSVELV

-223 QLSID
+223 QLYID
-228 VIDWFNRNPL
+228 VTDRYGMTPFFM
-238 HIAAW
+238 AA
-243 HTSLNVIGR
+243 R
-252 FSKMEMFLNLDIF
+252 FSSSNIISSIGNNEMLPKLDI
-265 AMSCIH
+265 
-271 YACYVRMYVA
+271 
-281 ADGDFCGKLNAAAD
+281 
-295 LPLVENY
+295 Y
-302 GRVRFQL
+302 GRSAMHYICFLDMMITGSEIYCKLFAPRDSPFVQNSNSTIL
-309 NTNYI
+309 QMNTNSI
-314 LQQNQLNLLSSLLK
+314 LQLKRLHLLSAISK
-328 QVHSSAFNI
+328 QIFSSTSTMDDTTYGNV
-337 NAPTAF
+337 
-343 GQSLLH
+343 LH
-349 LSCYSGNVLLVKAL
+349 MSCYSGNVLLTKVL
-363 EQYNISPS
+363 EEYNIRPS
-371 LDYTGKSPV
+371 LDEDGRSLV
-380 HYAALSGSSVLLS
+380 HSAAMSGSSNVLS
-393 SIVTQYSLSISEP
+393 YIATQYSLNINEP

-413 LAYACQSGS
+413 LAHACQSGS
-422 VNAVEFI
+422 VNAVEYI

-440 DNNGMTCFHHSCR
+440 DNDGMTCFHHSC
-453 HGHLDVTQYLI
+453 HQGHLDVTQYLI
-464 DIQNID
+464 DEQGMDIS
-470 VNMVDS
+470 MVDS

-528 KDLVNIYKLDPHQ
+528 KDLVNVYKLDPHQ
-541 RNNSGKASVHYAAEV
+541 KDNSGKASVHYAAEV

-561 LEYLINS
+561 LKYLINS
-568 CNCELSII
+568 CNCELSISA
-576 DDIGQNIFL
+576 DNGQNIFHF
-585 LSSLEGH
+585 SSLKGNF
-592 LHFIKHV
+592 HFIKHI
-599 LAHYPQCISLI
+599 LAHYPQCISLM
-610 HSPDNEGILP
+610 HSPNNKGILP

-625 CSGNTQLVMYL
+625 QSGNTQLVTYL
-636 VDEIKCDVTA
+636 VDGIKYDVTA
-646 KTSRGNTCVTYAC
+646 TTTDGDTCVTYAC
-659 ISGNLSLVKL
+659 MSGNLSLVML
-669 LIEQYKL
+669 LIQQYKL
-676 HPLAVGKYGFSS
+676 DPLAVNKYGSSS
-688 LHASME
+688 LYCSLAND
-694 RGHIHI
+694 HIHI
-700 MKWIANKCNINVA
+700 MDWIANQCNINVA
-713 THCTS
+713 TYCNKGHY
-718 TGFTLVHRAAKS
+718 TLLHVAAFYGQS
-730 AQLHALQHLV
+730 ISLQHLV
-740 NSYQCDINATTN
+740 NTYQCD
-752 YYVNHALHYACEEGC
+752 VNVITSDKADFALYTPLHFACEKGQ
-767 VAVALYLTSLPQC
+767 VAAVHYLTSLPQC

-804 LKHLVEHCSD
+804 LKHLVEKYSD

-822 DDGKASIHLA
+822 DDGKVSIHLA

-845 EHSPDL
+845 ECSPDL
-851 LDLPDAHGYT
+851 LDLADTHGYT

-875 KFVNSQNCNISVL
+875 KYLNSQNCNISVL
-888 DDKGFNVLH
+888 DGRGFNVLH

-902 GCFDIVKYLI
+902 GYFDIVKYLI

-934 LNAQLAIVKYLMDSP
+934 LNAQLAIVEYLMDSP
-949 NYQQPRVHFDV
+949 NYQQPHVQFEV

-965 NASLHIACT
+965 NASLHIACE

-1030 YDELLIAVDTEGCT
+1030 YNELLNAVDTEGCT
-1044 AFHLAC
+1044 GFHLAC
-1050 NGGHYKMFLYLS
+1050 SGGHYKMFVYLS

-1095 VSIHQLDTE
+1095 VSTHQLDTE

-1110 VTCLHLIAERG
+1110 VTCLHLIAESG
-1121 DVQMYQYIVS
+1121 DVQMYQYMMSYVTVDLTPVDNVS
-1131 HIIHDLKVAP
+1131 H
-1141 YDNKG
+1141 
-1146 RTPFHYSCLTGRY
+1146 TPLHYSCLTGQY
-1159 NMSVFLINTFGYYPE
+1159 NMSVFLINTFGYHPE
-1174 DNDNNGFTPLHAA
+1174 DKDNNGFTPLHAA
-1187 CQSGDIKLVSYF
+1187 CQSGSLKLVSYF
-1199 LKELK
+1199 LKKLK

-1241 HSDDIKVAKSLK
+1241 HSHDIKVAKSLK
-1253 AESIVQYLEFCQSLD
+1253 AESIVQYLEFCLKLD
-1268 HIEAQLQERGLIRT
+1268 HIVAQLQERGLIRSA
-1282 TVTT
+1282 VTTQD

>member
-1 MSLGK
+1 M
-6 LIIIN
+6 
-11 YTLIINTYTDIYDPL
+11 
-26 WYENT
+26 
-31 STPLHE
+31 
-37 ACWKGLKSEV
+37 
-47 EWLINKFGHEL
+47 

-73 YGGHLDVLSL
+73 YGGYLDVLSL

-93 IGDNDNVS
+93 TGDNDNVS

-155 NCNFSQCNKKGAT
+155 NCNSSQCNKEGAT

-183 KLEAL
+183 KLEVL
-188 DMFLP
+188 NMFLP
-193 NAVSFCGHGVL
+193 NAVSFHGRGVL

-216 QYLMTRY
+216 QYLMTHY

-228 VIDWFNRNPL
+228 VTDWFDRNPL
-238 HIAAW
+238 HLAAR
-243 HTSLNVIGR
+243 HTSSSIIGTIG
-252 FSKMEMFLNLDIF
+252 KMEMLLNLDIF
-265 AMSCIH
+265 VMSCIH
-271 YACYVRMYVA
+271 YVCYVYMWVLGSDVY
-281 ADGDFCGKLNAAAD
+281 GKLSALRD
-295 LPLVENY
+295 LPVVKNY
-302 GRVRFQL
+302 RRVHLQL
-309 NTNYI
+309 NTNSI
-314 LQQNQLNLLSSLLK
+314 LQQNRLHLLSSLLK

-343 GQSLLH
+343 GESLLH
-349 LSCYSGNVLLVKAL
+349 LSCYSGNVLLAKAL

-393 SIVTQYSLSISEP
+393 YIVTQYSLSISEP

-422 VNAVEFI
+422 VNAVEYI
-429 INSTDIDINTT
+429 INSTDIDINIT
-440 DNNGMTCFHHSCR
+440 DNVGMTCFHHSCR

-464 DIQNID
+464 DVQDID

-488 GNQDLVEYLINEK
+488 GNQDLVDYLINEK

-519 IMSMKLPLV
+519 IMSTKLPLV
-528 KDLVNIYKLDPHQ
+528 KDLVNVYKLDPHQ
-541 RNNSGKASVHYAAEV
+541 KASVHYAAEV

-576 DDIGQNIFL
+576 DDNGRNIFH
-585 LSSLEGH
+585 LSSLECQF
-592 LHFIKHV
+592 HFIEHV
-599 LAHYPQCISLI
+599 LAHYPQCISLM

-625 CSGNTQLVMYL
+625 QSGYTQLVMYL
-636 VDEIKCDVTA
+636 VDDIKCDVTA
-646 KTSRGNTCVTYAC
+646 KTSRGDTCVTYAC

-669 LIEQYKL
+669 LVEQYKL
-676 HPLAVGKYGFSS
+676 DPLAVNKYGLSS

-700 MKWIANKCNINVA
+700 MEWIADKCNINVA
-713 THCTS
+713 THCAS
-718 TGFTLVHRAAKS
+718 IGFTLVHRAAKS
-730 AQLHALQHLV
+730 GQLHALQHLV
-740 NSYQCDINATTN
+740 NTYQCDINAITN
-752 YYVNHALHYACEEGC
+752 YYVNCALYTPLHYACEEGH

-780 NITAETSNHS
+780 NITAETSNHL

-822 DDGKASIHLA
+822 DDGKASIHIA

-861 PLLTAAYNNHLPVV
+861 PLLTAAYNNHLPIV
-875 KFVNSQNCNISVL
+875 KYLNSQNCNISVL

-934 LNAQLAIVKYLMDSP
+934 LNAQLAIVEYLMDSP
-949 NYQQPRVHFDV
+949 NYQQPHVQFEV

-965 NASLHIACT
+965 NASLHIACK
-974 TGQPNIVS
+974 TGQPNIVL

-994 ILQTNN
+994 ILQINN

-1030 YDELLIAVDTEGCT
+1030 YNELLNAVDTEGCT

-1050 NGGHYKMFLYLS
+1050 SGGHYKMFLYLS

-1121 DVQMYQYIVS
+1121 NIQMYQYMMSCVTG
-1131 HIIHDLKVAP
+1131 DLTPV
-1141 YDNKG
+1141 DNEG
-1146 RTPFHYSCLTGRY
+1146 HTPLHYSCLTGQY
-1159 NMSVFLINTFGYYPE
+1159 NMSVFLINTFGYHPE
-1174 DNDNNGFTPLHAA
+1174 DKDNNGFTPLHAA

-1217 VYFASKSRNLGLVR
+1217 VYFASKSHNMGLVR
-1231 LLIESYNLKV
+1231 LLIESYKLKV

>member
-1 MSLGK
+1 MQ
-6 LIIIN
+6 
-11 YTLIINTYTDIYDPL
+11 
-26 WYENT
+26 
-31 STPLHE
+31 
-37 ACWKGLKSEV
+37 
-47 EWLINKFGHEL
+47 WLINKFGYEL
-58 FQRGRNGWS
+58 FQRGRNGWN

-93 IGDNDNVS
+93 KGDDDNVS
-101 CLHVASYK
+101 CLHMASYK

-128 SDNSYN
+128 SDNSDN
-134 TALLYAAMGGHCD
+134 TALLYAAMGGQCD

-155 NCNFSQCNKKGAT
+155 NCSSSQCNKVGAT

-188 DMFLP
+188 ALFLP
-193 NAVSFCGHGVL
+193 NATCYYGCGVL

-223 QLSID
+223 ELKID
-228 VIDWFNRNPL
+228 VTDRL
-238 HIAAW
+238 HMTPFSMAARY
-243 HTSLNVIGR
+243 SSSNVISSIGNN
-252 FSKMEMFLNLDIF
+252 EMLLKLDIYGKS
-265 AMSCIH
+265 AMH
-271 YACYVRMYVA
+271 YICFPELGFIGSEICCRILVPCDSPFVQNS
-281 ADGDFCGKLNAAAD
+281 NATF
-295 LPLVENY
+295 LPM
-302 GRVRFQL
+302 
-309 NTNYI
+309 NTNSI
-314 LQQNQLNLLSSLLK
+314 LQQKRLHLLSAISK
-328 QVHSSAFNI
+328 QIFSSSSTMDNTIYGAVLRMSCFN
-337 NAPTAF
+337 
-343 GQSLLH
+343 
-349 LSCYSGNVLLVKAL
+349 GNVLLTKVL
-363 EQYNISPS
+363 EEYNIRPS
-371 LDYTGKSPV
+371 LDEDGRSLV
-380 HYAALSGSSVLLS
+380 HCGAMSGSPSVLS
-393 SIVTQYSLSISEP
+393 YIATQYSLNINEP
-406 DYSGIVP
+406 DYSGRVP

-422 VNAVEFI
+422 VNAVEYI
-429 INSTDIDINTT
+429 ITSTDIDINTT
-440 DNNGMTCFHHSCR
+440 DNDGMTCFHHSCR
-453 HGHLDVTQYLI
+453 HGYLDVTQYLI
-464 DIQNID
+464 DVQCMD

-476 KGRNGVHHAAYS
+476 KGCNGVHHAAYS

-528 KDLVNIYKLDPHQ
+528 KDLVNVYKLDPHQ
-541 RNNSGKASVHYAAEV
+541 KDNSGKASVHYAAKV
-556 GDINV
+556 DDINV

-568 CNCELSII
+568 CNCELSISANN
-576 DDIGQNIFL
+576 GRNIFHF
-585 LSSLEGH
+585 SSLKGH
-592 LHFIKHV
+592 FHFIKHI

-610 HSPDNEGILP
+610 HSPDNQGILP

-625 CSGNTQLVMYL
+625 NSGNTQLVTYL
-636 VDEIKCDVTA
+636 VDDIKCDVTA
-646 KTSRGNTCVTYAC
+646 KTTIGYTCVTYAC
-659 ISGNLSLVKL
+659 ISGNLSLVML
-669 LIEQYKL
+669 LIQQYKL
-676 HPLAVGKYGFSS
+676 DPLAVNKKGYSS
-688 LHASME
+688 LHNSSANNQ
-694 RGHIHI
+694 IHI
-700 MKWIANKCNINVA
+700 MDWIANQYNINVA
-713 THCTS
+713 THCNKA
-718 TGFTLVHRAAKS
+718 GVTL
-730 AQLHALQHLV
+730 LHAAALFGRLISLQHLV
-740 NSYQCDINATTN
+740 STYQCDVNATTSDN
-752 YYVNHALHYACEEGC
+752 AVDAFYTPLHFACEQGC
-767 VAVALYLTSLPQC
+767 VAAVLYLTSLPQC

-804 LKHLVEHCSD
+804 VKHLVENYSD

-845 EHSPDL
+845 ECSPDL
-851 LDLPDAHGYT
+851 LDLADAHGYT
-861 PLLTAAYNNHLPVV
+861 PLLTAAYSNHLPVV
-875 KFVNSQNCNISVL
+875 KYLNSQNCNISVL
-888 DDKGFNVLH
+888 DGRGFNVLH

-934 LNAQLAIVKYLMDSP
+934 LNAQLAIVEYLMDSP
-949 NYQQPRVHFDV
+949 NYQQPHVQFEV

-965 NASLHIACT
+965 NASLHIACET
-974 TGQPNIVS
+974 SQPNIVS

-1015 NTATTLLTATTGTPF
+1015 NTATNLLTAITGTPF
-1030 YDELLIAVDTEGCT
+1030 YNKLLVAVDKEGCT

-1050 NGGHYKMFLYLS
+1050 SGGHYKMFLYLS

-1095 VSIHQLDTE
+1095 VSTHQLDTE

-1121 DVQMYQYIVS
+1121 DVQMYQYMMSCVTVDLTPVDNVS
-1131 HIIHDLKVAP
+1131 
-1141 YDNKG
+1141 
-1146 RTPFHYSCLTGRY
+1146 RTPLHYSCLTGEY
-1159 NMSVFLINTFGYYPE
+1159 NMSVFLINTFGYHPE
-1174 DNDNNGFTPLHAA
+1174 DKDNNGFTPLHAA
-1187 CQSGDIKLVSYF
+1187 CQSGSIKLVSYF

-1217 VYFASKSRNLGLVR
+1217 VYFASKSHNLGLVR

-1241 HSDDIKVAKSLK
+1241 HSHDIKVAKSLK
-1253 AESIVQYLEFCQSLD
+1253 AESIVQYLEFCLKLD
-1268 HIEAQLQERGLIRT
+1268 HITAQLQERGLIT
-1282 TVTT
+1282 SAVTTQV

>member
-1 MSLGK
+1 M
-6 LIIIN
+6 
-11 YTLIINTYTDIYDPL
+11 
-26 WYENT
+26 
-31 STPLHE
+31 
-37 ACWKGLKSEV
+37 
-47 EWLINKFGHEL
+47 
-58 FQRGRNGWS
+58 FQRGRNGWN

-93 IGDNDNVS
+93 KGDDDNVS

-155 NCNFSQCNKKGAT
+155 NCNSSQCNKEGAT
-168 LSLLACKSGNIALVH
+168 LSLLACKSGNIALIH

-188 DMFLP
+188 ALFFP
-193 NAVSFCGHGVL
+193 NATCYSGRGVL

-223 QLSID
+223 QLKID
-228 VIDWFNRNPL
+228 VNDRYGMTPFFM
-238 HIAAW
+238 AARF
-243 HTSLNVIGR
+243 SSSNVISNIGNN
-252 FSKMEMFLNLDIF
+252 ETL
-265 AMSCIH
+265 H
-271 YACYVRMYVA
+271 T
-281 ADGDFCGKLNAAAD
+281 
-295 LPLVENY
+295 Y
-302 GRVRFQL
+302 GRSAMHYICFPNMMITGSEVYCKLFAPCDSPVLKNSNSTVLQM
-309 NTNYI
+309 NTNSI
-314 LQQNQLNLLSSLLK
+314 LQQK
-328 QVHSSAFNI
+328 R
-337 NAPTAF
+337 
-343 GQSLLH
+343 LH
-349 LSCYSGNVLLVKAL
+349 LLFSISKQIFSSISTMDDTTTTYGAVLRRSCYNGNVLLTKVL
-363 EQYNISPS
+363 EEYNIRPS
-371 LDYTGKSPV
+371 LDKDGKSLV
-380 HYAALSGSSVLLS
+380 HCGAWSGSSSVLS
-393 SIVTQYSLSISEP
+393 YIATQYSLNINEP
-406 DYSGIVP
+406 DYSGIIP

-422 VNAVEFI
+422 VNAVEYI

-440 DNNGMTCFHHSCR
+440 DNDGMTCFHHSCC

-464 DIQNID
+464 DVQGID
-470 VNMVDS
+470 INMVDS

-488 GNQDLVEYLINEK
+488 GNQDLVAYLIDEK

-528 KDLVNIYKLDPHQ
+528 KDLVNVYKLDPHQ
-541 RNNSGKASVHYAAEV
+541 KEKDNSGKASVHYAAEV
-556 GDINV
+556 GDISV

-568 CNCELSII
+568 CNCELKISA
-576 DDIGQNIFL
+576 DDGRNIFHF
-585 LSSLEGH
+585 SSLKGH
-592 LHFIKHV
+592 FHFIKHIV
-599 LAHYPQCISLI
+599 AHYAQCISLI
-610 HSPDNEGILP
+610 HSPDNNGILP

-625 CSGNTQLVMYL
+625 QSGNTQLVMYL
-636 VDEIKCDVTA
+636 VDDIKCDVTA
-646 KTSRGNTCVTYAC
+646 KTEVGHTCVSYAC
-659 ISGNLSLVKL
+659 TSGNLSLVML
-669 LIEQYKL
+669 LIQQYKFD
-676 HPLAVGKYGFSS
+676 PLAVDKYGISS
-688 LHASME
+688 LHYSVAND
-694 RGHIHI
+694 HIHI
-700 MKWIANKCNINVA
+700 MEWIANQCNINVA
-713 THCTS
+713 TYHS
-718 TGFTLVHRAAKS
+718 KAGDTL
-730 AQLHALQHLV
+730 LHAATFFGQSITLRHLV
-740 NSYQCDINATTN
+740 NTYQCDVNATSYSDDAFYTL
-752 YYVNHALHYACEEGC
+752 YTPLHFACEKGH
-767 VAVALYLTSLPQC
+767 VAAVLYLTSLPQC

-804 LKHLVEHCSD
+804 LKHLVENYSD
-814 QLSLYAIN
+814 QLSLYTIN
-822 DDGKASIHLA
+822 NDGKASIHLA
-832 CEKGALNIIKYII
+832 CEKGALNIVKYII
-845 EHSPDL
+845 ECSPDL
-851 LDLPDAHGYT
+851 LDLADVNGYT
-861 PLLTAAYNNHLPVV
+861 PLLTAVYSNHLPVV
-875 KFVNSQNCNISVL
+875 KYLNSQNCNISVL
-888 DDKGFNVLH
+888 DGRGFNVLH

-902 GCFDIVKYLI
+902 GYFDIVKYLI

-934 LNAQLAIVKYLMDSP
+934 LNAQLAIVEYLMDSP
-949 NYQQPRVHFDV
+949 NYQQPHVQFEV

-965 NASLHIACT
+965 NASLHIACE

-1030 YDELLIAVDTEGCT
+1030 YKELLIAVDKEGCT

-1050 NGGHYKMFLYLS
+1050 SGGHYKMFLYLS

-1095 VSIHQLDTE
+1095 VSTHQLDTE

-1121 DVQMYQYIVS
+1121 DVQMYQYMMSCVTVDLTPVDNVS
-1131 HIIHDLKVAP
+1131 
-1141 YDNKG
+1141 
-1146 RTPFHYSCLTGRY
+1146 RTPLHYSCLTGQY
-1159 NMSVFLINTFGYYPE
+1159 NMSVFLIKTFGCHPE
-1174 DNDNNGFTPLHAA
+1174 DKDNNGFTPLHAA
-1187 CQSGDIKLVSYF
+1187 CQSGSVKLVSYF

-1217 VYFASKSRNLGLVR
+1217 VYFASKSYNLGLVR

-1241 HSDDIKVAKSLK
+1241 HSHDIKVAKSLK
-1253 AESIVQYLEFCQSLD
+1253 AESIVQYLEFCLKLD
-1268 HIEAQLQERGLIRT
+1268 HIVAQLQERGLIRSA
-1282 TVTT
+1282 VTTQV

>member
-1 MSLGK
+1 M
-6 LIIIN
+6 
-11 YTLIINTYTDIYDPL
+11 
-26 WYENT
+26 
-31 STPLHE
+31 
-37 ACWKGLKSEV
+37 
-47 EWLINKFGHEL
+47 INKFGYEL

-93 IGDNDNVS
+93 TGDNDNVS

-155 NCNFSQCNKKGAT
+155 NCNFSQCNKQGAT

-188 DMFLP
+188 DLFLP
-193 NAVSFCGHGVL
+193 TAVSFCGYGVL

-216 QYLMTRY
+216 QYLMIRY

-228 VIDWFNRNPL
+228 VTDQFARNPL
-238 HIAAW
+238 HVAAW
-243 HTSLNVIGR
+243 HTSSNVIGTIG
-252 FSKMEMFLNLDIF
+252 KMETLLSLDIF
-265 AMSCIH
+265 VMSCIH
-271 YACYVRMYVA
+271 YVCHLDMRVPGSDVYS
-281 ADGDFCGKLNAAAD
+281 KLFAPSD
-295 LPLVENY
+295 LPVVKNFRKIHL
-302 GRVRFQL
+302 QM
-309 NTNYI
+309 NTNSL
-314 LQQNQLNLLSSLLK
+314 LQQKRLSLLSSLLK
-328 QVHSSAFNI
+328 QVHISAFNI
-337 NAPTAF
+337 NAPTVF
-343 GQSLLH
+343 GESLLH
-349 LSCYSGNVLLVKAL
+349 LSCYSGNVLLAKAL

-393 SIVTQYSLSISEP
+393 SMVTQYSLSISEP
-406 DYSGIVP
+406 DYSDRLP
-413 LAYACQSGS
+413 LVYACQSGS
-422 VNAVEFI
+422 VNAVEYI

-440 DNNGMTCFHHSCR
+440 DNDGMTCFHHSCH

-464 DIQNID
+464 DVQDID
-470 VNMVDS
+470 TNMVDS

-519 IMSMKLPLV
+519 IMKLPLV
-528 KDLVNIYKLDPHQ
+528 KDLVNVYKLDPHQ
-541 RNNSGKASVHYAAEV
+541 KDNSGKASVHYAAEF

-576 DDIGQNIFL
+576 DDNGQNIFHF
-585 LSSLEGH
+585 SSVESH
-592 LHFIKHV
+592 FHFIKHI
-599 LAHYPQCISLI
+599 LAHYPQYISLI

-620 IHLAC
+620 IHLAFQ
-625 CSGNTQLVMYL
+625 SGNSQLVTYL
-636 VDEIKCDVTA
+636 IDDIKCDVTS
-646 KTSRGNTCVTYAC
+646 KTSRYNTCVTYAC

-676 HPLAVGKYGFSS
+676 HPLAIDKYGLSS

-694 RGHIHI
+694 KGHIHI
-700 MKWIANKCNINVA
+700 MEWIANKCNINVA
-713 THCTS
+713 THCAT

-730 AQLHALQHLV
+730 GQLHALQHLV
-740 NSYQCDINATTN
+740 NTYQCDINATTN
-752 YYVNHALHYACEEGC
+752 YYANRDLYTALHFACERRH
-767 VAVALYLTSLPQC
+767 VAVVLYLTSLSQC

-796 CKSGSLPI
+796 CKGGSLPI
-804 LKHLVEHCSD
+804 LKHLVENCSD

-822 DDGKASIHLA
+822 DDGKASIHFA

-845 EHSPDL
+845 EHSPNL

-875 KFVNSQNCNISVL
+875 KYLNSQNCNISVL

-920 ITDFHERTSLHIAV
+920 ITDCHAHTSLHIAV
-934 LNAQLAIVKYLMDSP
+934 LNAQLAIVEYLMDSP
-949 NYQQPRVHFDV
+949 NYKQPRVQFEI
-960 QDEDG
+960 QDADE
-965 NASLHIACT
+965 NASLHIACA

-1015 NTATTLLTATTGTPF
+1015 NTATTLLTAATGTPF
-1030 YDELLIAVDTEGCT
+1030 YNELLIAVDTEGCT

-1050 NGGHYKMFLYLS
+1050 SGGHYKMFLYLS
-1062 NCYPVGVSAIDNRG
+1062 NCYPVGVSAMDNSG

-1121 DVQMYQYIVS
+1121 NIQIYQYMMSYVTV
-1131 HIIHDLKVAP
+1131 DLTPV
-1141 YDNKG
+1141 DNEG
-1146 RTPFHYSCLTGRY
+1146 RTPLHYSCLTGEY
-1159 NMSVFLINTFGYYPE
+1159 NMSEFLISTFGYHPE
-1174 DNDNNGFTPLHAA
+1174 DKDNNSFTPLHAA

-1217 VYFASKSRNLGLVR
+1217 LYFASKSYNLGLVR

-1241 HSDDIKVAKSLK
+1241 HSDDINVAKSLK

-1268 HIEAQLQERGLIRT
+1268 RIETQLQEKGLKT
-1282 TVTT
+1282 SMATAT

>member
-1 MSLGK
+1 M
-6 LIIIN
+6 IN
-11 YTLIINTYTDIYDPL
+11 R
-26 WYENT
+26 
-31 STPLHE
+31 
-37 ACWKGLKSEV
+37 
-47 EWLINKFGHEL
+47 FGYEL
-58 FQRGRNGWS
+58 FQRERNGWS

-73 YGGHLDVLSL
+73 YVGHLDVLSL

-93 IGDNDNVS
+93 AGDNDNVS

-128 SDNSYN
+128 SDNCYN

-155 NCNFSQCNKKGAT
+155 NCNSSQYNKEGAT
-168 LSLLACKSGNIALVH
+168 LSLLACNSGNIALVH

-193 NAVSFCGHGVL
+193 NAVSFSGYGVL

-216 QYLMTRY
+216 QYLMTQY

-228 VIDWFNRNPL
+228 VTDKFGRNPL
-238 HIAAW
+238 HLAAW
-243 HTSLNVIGR
+243 YSSSNIIGR

-265 AMSCIH
+265 GMSPLH
-271 YACYVRMYVA
+271 YVCYLDMWVSGSDVYS
-281 ADGDFCGKLNAAAD
+281 KLSAPHD
-295 LPLVENY
+295 SPSVENI
-302 GRVRFQL
+302 RKIHL
-309 NTNYI
+309 KISTKSI
-314 LQQNQLNLLSSLLK
+314 LQQKRLHLLFSLLK
-328 QVHSSAFNI
+328 QVLHSSAFNI
-337 NAPTAF
+337 NAPTAI
-343 GQSLLH
+343 GESLLH
-349 LSCYSGNVLLVKAL
+349 LSCYSGNVLLAKAL

-371 LDYTGKSPV
+371 LDYTGNSPV
-380 HYAALSGSSVLLS
+380 HYAALSGSSVLLCY
-393 SIVTQYSLSISEP
+393 IVTQYSLNISEP

-422 VNAVEFI
+422 VNVVEYI

-440 DNNGMTCFHHSCR
+440 DNDGMTCFHHSCR

-464 DIQNID
+464 DVQDID

-476 KGRNGVHHAAYS
+476 KGQNGVHHAAYS
-488 GNQDLVEYLINEK
+488 GNRELVEYLINEK

-528 KDLVNIYKLDPHQ
+528 KDLVNVYKLDPHQ

-576 DDIGQNIFL
+576 DDIGRNIFH
-585 LSSLEGH
+585 LSSLKCQF
-592 LHFIKHV
+592 HFIKHV
-599 LAHYPQCISLI
+599 LAHYPQYISLI

-625 CSGNTQLVMYL
+625 HSGNTQLVMYL
-636 VDEIKCDVTA
+636 VDDIKCDVTA
-646 KTSRGNTCVTYAC
+646 KTSLGNTCATYAC

-676 HPLAVGKYGFSS
+676 DPLAVDKYGFSS

-694 RGHIHI
+694 SGHIHI
-700 MKWIANKCNINVA
+700 MEWIANKCNINVA
-713 THCTS
+713 TYCTS
-718 TGFTLVHRAAKS
+718 TGFTLVHRAAQS
-730 AQLHALQHLV
+730 GRLHALQHLV
-740 NSYQCDINATTN
+740 NTYQCDINATTN
-752 YYVNHALHYACEEGC
+752 YYVNHALYTPLHYACEEGR
-767 VAVALYLTSLPQC
+767 VAVVLYLTSLPQC

-822 DDGKASIHLA
+822 NDGKASIHLA

-875 KFVNSQNCNISVL
+875 KYLNSQNCNISVL

-897 ISSEK
+897 ISSKK
-902 GCFDIVKYLI
+902 GCSDIVKYLI
-912 DGEYVDPN
+912 DGKYVDPN

-934 LNAQLAIVKYLMDSP
+934 LNAQLAIVEYLMDSP

-965 NASLHIACT
+965 NASLHIACE
-974 TGQPNIVS
+974 TGQPNIVL

-994 ILQTNN
+994 ILQTNY
-1000 KGWTPLHCVAANGHV
+1000 KGWTPLHCVAANGHI

-1050 NGGHYKMFLYLS
+1050 SSGHYKMFLYLS
-1062 NCYPVGVSAIDNRG
+1062 NCYLVGVSAIDNRG

-1121 DVQMYQYIVS
+1121 NIQMYQYMMSCVTS
-1131 HIIHDLKVAP
+1131 DLTPV
-1141 YDNKG
+1141 DNEG
-1146 RTPFHYSCLTGRY
+1146 RTPLHYSCLTGEY
-1159 NMSVFLINTFGYYPE
+1159 KMSVFLISTFGYNPE
-1174 DNDNNGFTPLHAA
+1174 DKDNNGFTPLHAA

-1204 CNPSVQTNTSKSL
+1204 CNPSIQTNTSKSL
-1217 VYFASKSRNLGLVR
+1217 VYFASRSRNLGLVS

-1241 HSDDIKVAKSLK
+1241 HSDDIKVAKSSK

>member
-1 MSLGK
+1 MHS
-6 LIIIN
+6 
-11 YTLIINTYTDIYDPL
+11 
-26 WYENT
+26 
-31 STPLHE
+31 
-37 ACWKGLKSEV
+37 
-47 EWLINKFGHEL
+47 
-58 FQRGRNGWS
+58 
-67 PLHAAS
+67 AS

-93 IGDNDNVS
+93 TGDNDNVS

-155 NCNFSQCNKKGAT
+155 KCSSSQCNKQGAT

-188 DMFLP
+188 DLFLP
-193 NAVSFCGHGVL
+193 NAVNFLGCGVL

-216 QYLMTRY
+216 QYLMTQY

-228 VIDWFNRNPL
+228 VTDWFNRNPL
-238 HIAAW
+238 HLAAW
-243 HTSLNVIGR
+243 HTSSNVIGR
-252 FSKMEMFLNLDIF
+252 FSKMEKLLNLDTF
-265 AMSCIH
+265 GMSSIH
-271 YACYVRMYVA
+271 YLCFLDMEIAGSDVYSKLYVSPDSPVVKNIRKIRLQM
-281 ADGDFCGKLNAAAD
+281 
-295 LPLVENY
+295 
-302 GRVRFQL
+302 
-309 NTNYI
+309 NTNSI
-314 LQQNQLNLLSSLLK
+314 LQQKRLHLLSSLLK

-337 NAPTAF
+337 NAPTVF
-343 GQSLLH
+343 GESLLH
-349 LSCYSGNVLLVKAL
+349 LSCYSGNVLLAKAL
-363 EQYNISPS
+363 EKYNISPS
-371 LDYTGKSPV
+371 LDYTRKSPV
-380 HYAALSGSSVLLS
+380 HYAALSGSSALLS
-393 SIVTQYSLSISEP
+393 YIVTQYSLSISEP
-406 DYSGIVP
+406 DYTGIVP

-422 VNAVEFI
+422 VNAVEYI
-429 INSTDIDINTT
+429 INSTDIDINTN
-440 DNNGMTCFHHSCR
+440 DNDGMTCLHHSCR
-453 HGHLDVTQYLI
+453 HGHLDVAQYLI
-464 DIQNID
+464 DVQDID

-528 KDLVNIYKLDPHQ
+528 KHLVNVYKLDPHQ
-541 RNNSGKASVHYAAEV
+541 RNNSGKASVNYVAEV

-576 DDIGQNIFL
+576 DNVDQNIFH
-585 LSSLEGH
+585 LSSLKRQF
-592 LHFIKHV
+592 HFIKYV
-599 LAHYPQCISLI
+599 LAHYPQYISLI
-610 HSPDNEGILP
+610 HSPDNKGILP

-625 CSGNTQLVMYL
+625 QSGNAQLVMYL
-636 VDEIKCDVTA
+636 VDDIKCDVTA
-646 KTSRGNTCVTYAC
+646 KTSRGDTCVTYAC
-659 ISGNLSLVKL
+659 ISGNLSLIKL
-669 LIEQYKL
+669 LVEQYKL
-676 HPLAVGKYGFSS
+676 DPLAVDKYGLSS

-694 RGHIHI
+694 RGHIHN
-700 MKWIANKCNINVA
+700 MEWIANKCNINVA
-713 THCTS
+713 THCS
-718 TGFTLVHRAAKS
+718 NIGFTLVHRAAQNG
-730 AQLHALQHLV
+730 QLHALQHLV
-740 NSYQCDINATTN
+740 NTYQCDINATTI
-752 YYVNHALHYACEEGC
+752 YYVNRALYTPLHYACEEGH

-832 CEKGALNIIKYII
+832 CENGALNIIKYII

-851 LDLPDAHGYT
+851 LDLPDAHSYT

-875 KFVNSQNCNISVL
+875 KYLNSHNCNISVL

-920 ITDFHERTSLHIAV
+920 ITDFHEHTSLHIAV
-934 LNAQLAIVKYLMDSP
+934 LNAQLAIVEYLMDSP
-949 NYQQPRVHFDV
+949 NYQQPRVQFEV

-965 NASLHIACT
+965 NASLHIACE

-982 ILSAAYLSHDIS
+982 ILSAAYLSHEIS

-1015 NTATTLLTATTGTPF
+1015 NTATTLLTAATGTPF
-1030 YDELLIAVDTEGCT
+1030 YNELLSAVDTEGCT

-1131 HIIHDLKVAP
+1131 HIIHDLKITP
-1141 YDNKG
+1141 YNNKG
-1146 RTPFHYSCLTGRY
+1146 HTPLHYSCLTGQY
-1159 NMSVFLINTFGYYPE
+1159 NMSVFLISTFGYHPE
-1174 DNDNNGFTPLHAA
+1174 DKDNNGFTPLHAA

-1217 VYFASKSRNLGLVR
+1217 VYFASKSCNLGLVH

-1241 HSDDIKVAKSLK
+1241 HSDDIKVANSLK

>member
-1 MSLGK
+1 MHS
-6 LIIIN
+6 
-11 YTLIINTYTDIYDPL
+11 
-26 WYENT
+26 
-31 STPLHE
+31 
-37 ACWKGLKSEV
+37 
-47 EWLINKFGHEL
+47 
-58 FQRGRNGWS
+58 
-67 PLHAAS
+67 AS

-147 LVTLLLNR
+147 LVTLLINR
-155 NCNFSQCNKKGAT
+155 NCNSSQCNKHGAT

-188 DMFLP
+188 DLFLP
-193 NAVSFCGHGVL
+193 NAVSFHGCGVL

-216 QYLMTRY
+216 QYLMTQY

-228 VIDWFNRNPL
+228 VTDQFVKNPL
-238 HIAAW
+238 HLAAW
-243 HTSLNVIGR
+243 HTSSNVIGR
-252 FSKMEMFLNLDIF
+252 FSKMEMFLNLGIV

-271 YACYVRMYVA
+271 YVCYVHMWVPGSDVY
-281 ADGDFCGKLNAAAD
+281 GKLNAAVD
-295 LPLVENY
+295 LPLVEN
-302 GRVRFQL
+302 VRKIHLQM
-309 NTNYI
+309 NTNSI
-314 LQQNQLNLLSSLLK
+314 LQQNRLNLLSSLLK

-337 NAPTAF
+337 NAPTVF

-349 LSCYSGNVLLVKAL
+349 LSCYSGNVLLAKAL

-380 HYAALSGSSVLLS
+380 HYAALSGSSALLS
-393 SIVTQYSLSISEP
+393 YIVTQHSLSISEP

-422 VNAVEFI
+422 VNAVEYI

-464 DIQNID
+464 DVQDID

-476 KGRNGVHHAAYS
+476 KGCNGVHHAAYS
-488 GNQDLVEYLINEK
+488 GNQELVEYLINEK

-528 KDLVNIYKLDPHQ
+528 KDLVNVYKLDPHQ
-541 RNNSGKASVHYAAEV
+541 KDNSGKATVHYAAEV

-576 DDIGQNIFL
+576 DNVDRNIFH
-585 LSSLEGH
+585 LSSLKRQF
-592 LHFIKHV
+592 HFIKHV

-610 HSPDNEGILP
+610 HSPNNEGILP

-625 CSGNTQLVMYL
+625 CSGNTQLVTYL
-636 VDEIKCDVTA
+636 VDDIKCDVTA
-646 KTSRGNTCVTYAC
+646 KISHGGTCVTYAC

-676 HPLAVGKYGFSS
+676 DPLAVDKYGLSS

-700 MKWIANKCNINVA
+700 MEWIADKCNINVA
-713 THCTS
+713 THCAS

-730 AQLHALQHLV
+730 GQLHALQHLV
-740 NSYQCDINATTN
+740 NAYQCDINATTKI
-752 YYVNHALHYACEEGC
+752 YYGNDSLYTALHYACEEGH
-767 VAVALYLTSLPQC
+767 VAVALYLTSLPQYYC

-845 EHSPDL
+845 EHSPAL

-875 KFVNSQNCNISVL
+875 KYLNSQNCNISVL
-888 DDKGFNVLH
+888 DGKGFNVLH

-934 LNAQLAIVKYLMDSP
+934 LNAQLAIVEYLIDSP
-949 NYQQPRVHFDV
+949 NYQQPCVQFEV

-965 NASLHIACT
+965 NASLHIACE

-982 ILSAAYLSHDIS
+982 ILSAAYFSHDIS

-1015 NTATTLLTATTGTPF
+1015 NTATTLLTETTGTPF
-1030 YDELLIAVDTEGCT
+1030 YNELLIAVDTEGCT

-1050 NGGHYKMFLYLS
+1050 SGGHYKMFLYLS

-1084 QSNSLELVQCL
+1084 QSNSFELVQCL
-1095 VSIHQLDTE
+1095 VSKHQLDTE

-1121 DVQMYQYIVS
+1121 NIQMYQYMMSCVTS
-1131 HIIHDLKVAP
+1131 DLTPV
-1141 YDNKG
+1141 DNEG
-1146 RTPFHYSCLTGRY
+1146 RTPLHYSCLTGEY
-1159 NMSVFLINTFGYYPE
+1159 NMSVFLISTFGYHPE
-1174 DNDNNGFTPLHAA
+1174 DKDNNGFTPLHAA

-1204 CNPSVQTNTSKSL
+1204 CNPSIQTNTSKSL

-1268 HIEAQLQERGLIRT
+1268 HIEAQLQEKGLIRT

>member
-1 MSLGK
+1 MQ
-6 LIIIN
+6 
-11 YTLIINTYTDIYDPL
+11 
-26 WYENT
+26 
-31 STPLHE
+31 
-37 ACWKGLKSEV
+37 
-47 EWLINKFGHEL
+47 WLIDKFGYEL
-58 FQRGRNGWS
+58 FQRGRNGWN

-93 IGDNDNVS
+93 KGDDDNVS

-155 NCNFSQCNKKGAT
+155 NCNSSQCNKEGAT

-188 DMFLP
+188 ALFLP
-193 NAVSFCGHGVL
+193 NATCYSGRGVL
-204 HYSCMSDSVELV
+204 HYSCMSNSVELV

-223 QLSID
+223 QLKID
-228 VIDWFNRNPL
+228 VTDRYHMTPFSM
-238 HIAAW
+238 AARF
-243 HTSLNVIGR
+243 SSSNVISSISNNEMLLKFDIYGR
-252 FSKMEMFLNLDIF
+252 SAMHYICFPEVIF
-265 AMSCIH
+265 IGSEVYC
-271 YACYVRMYVA
+271 
-281 ADGDFCGKLNAAAD
+281 KLFAPCD
-295 LPLVENY
+295 LPFVWNSNSTIL
-302 GRVRFQL
+302 QM
-309 NTNYI
+309 NTNSI
-314 LQQNQLNLLSSLLK
+314 LQQKRLHLLSAISK
-328 QVHSSAFNI
+328 QIFSSTSEIDATKYAGAI
-337 NAPTAF
+337 
-343 GQSLLH
+343 H
-349 LSCYSGNVLLVKAL
+349 MSCYNGNVLLIKVL
-363 EQYNISPS
+363 EEYNIRPS
-371 LDYTGKSPV
+371 LDHDGKSLV
-380 HYAALSGSSVLLS
+380 HCGALSGSSSVLS
-393 SIVTQYSLSISEP
+393 YIVTEYSFNVNKP

-422 VNAVEFI
+422 VNAVEYI

-440 DNNGMTCFHHSCR
+440 DNDGMTCFHHSCR

-464 DIQNID
+464 DVQGMD

-476 KGRNGVHHAAYS
+476 KGCNGIHHAAYS

-501 SLLPTA
+501 SLLPTV
-507 VDSTGCTALHYG
+507 VDSTGCTALRYG

-528 KDLVNIYKLDPHQ
+528 KDLVNVYKLDPHQ
-541 RNNSGKASVHYAAEV
+541 KDNSGKASVHYAAEV

-568 CNCELSII
+568 CNCELRICA
-576 DDIGQNIFL
+576 DDGRNIFH
-585 LSSLEGH
+585 LSSEKGH
-592 LHFIKHV
+592 FHFIKHI

-610 HSPDNEGILP
+610 HSPDNEGKLP

-625 CSGNTQLVMYL
+625 ESGNTQLVTYL
-636 VDEIKCDVTA
+636 VDDIKCEVTA
-646 KTSRGNTCVTYAC
+646 KTEVGFTCVIYAC
-659 ISGNLSLVKL
+659 MSGNLSLVKL
-669 LIEQYKL
+669 LIQQYKL
-676 HPLAVGKYGFSS
+676 DPLAVDKSGNSS
-688 LHASME
+688 LHNSSANN
-694 RGHIHI
+694 HIHI
-700 MKWIANKCNINVA
+700 MEWIANQYNINVA
-713 THCTS
+713 THCNK
-718 TGFTLVHRAAKS
+718 GGYTL
-730 AQLHALQHLV
+730 LHAAVFNNLSTSLQHLV
-740 NSYQCDINATTN
+740 NTYQCDVNATTSDN
-752 YYVNHALHYACEEGC
+752 AADALYTPLHFACEKGH
-767 VAVALYLTSLPQC
+767 VAAVLYLTSLPQC

-790 TIIHLT
+790 TVIHLT

-804 LKHLVEHCSD
+804 LKHLVENYSD

-822 DDGKASIHLA
+822 DDGKASIHIA

-845 EHSPDL
+845 ECSPDL
-851 LDLPDAHGYT
+851 LDLADAHGYT
-861 PLLTAAYNNHLPVV
+861 PLLTAAYSNHLPVV
-875 KFVNSQNCNISVL
+875 KYLNSQNCNISVL
-888 DDKGFNVLH
+888 DGRGFNVLH
-897 ISSEK
+897 ISSEN
-902 GCFDIVKYLI
+902 GYFDIVKYLI

-920 ITDFHERTSLHIAV
+920 IADFHERTSLHIAV
-934 LNAQLAIVKYLMDSP
+934 LNAQLAIVEYLMDSP
-949 NYQQPRVHFDV
+949 NYQQPHVQFEV

-965 NASLHIACT
+965 NASLHIACE
-974 TGQPNIVS
+974 TGQPNIAS

-1015 NTATTLLTATTGTPF
+1015 NTATTLLTATTGTSF
-1030 YDELLIAVDTEGCT
+1030 YNELPIAVDKEGCT

-1050 NGGHYKMFLYLS
+1050 SGGHYKMFLYLS

-1095 VSIHQLDTE
+1095 VSTHQLDTE

-1131 HIIHDLKVAP
+1131 HITHELKVTP

-1146 RTPFHYSCLTGRY
+1146 RTPLHYSCLTGQY
-1159 NMSVFLINTFGYYPE
+1159 NMSVFLIKTFGYHPE
-1174 DNDNNGFTPLHAA
+1174 DKDNNGFTPLHAV
-1187 CQSGDIKLVSYF
+1187 CQSGSIKLVSYF

-1217 VYFASKSRNLGLVR
+1217 VYFASKSCNLGLVH

-1241 HSDDIKVAKSLK
+1241 HSHDIKVAKSLK
-1253 AESIVQYLEFCQSLD
+1253 AESIVQYLEFCLKLD
-1268 HIEAQLQERGLIRT
+1268 HIAAQLQERGLIRSA
-1282 TVTT
+1282 VTTQV

>member
-1 MSLGK
+1 MQ
-6 LIIIN
+6 
-11 YTLIINTYTDIYDPL
+11 
-26 WYENT
+26 
-31 STPLHE
+31 
-37 ACWKGLKSEV
+37 
-47 EWLINKFGHEL
+47 WLIDKFGYEL
-58 FQRGRNGWS
+58 FQRGRNGWN

-93 IGDNDNVS
+93 KGDDDNVS
-101 CLHVASYK
+101 CLHMASYK

-155 NCNFSQCNKKGAT
+155 NCSSSQCNKQGAT

-188 DMFLP
+188 ALFLP
-193 NAVSFCGHGVL
+193 NATCYSGRGVL

-216 QYLMTRY
+216 QYLMTQY
-223 QLSID
+223 QLKND
-228 VIDWFNRNPL
+228 VIDRYGITPFSM
-238 HIAAW
+238 AA
-243 HTSLNVIGR
+243 R
-252 FSKMEMFLNLDIF
+252 FSTSNIVSSIGNNEMLLKLDI
-265 AMSCIH
+265 
-271 YACYVRMYVA
+271 
-281 ADGDFCGKLNAAAD
+281 
-295 LPLVENY
+295 Y
-302 GRVRFQL
+302 GRSAMHYICFPNMMITGSEVYCKLFAPCDSPFVRNSNSTTILQM
-309 NTNYI
+309 NTNSI
-314 LQQNQLNLLSSLLK
+314 LQQKRLHLLSAISK
-328 QVHSSAFNI
+328 QIFSSTSTMDDTTYA
-337 NAPTAF
+337 
-343 GQSLLH
+343 GVLH
-349 LSCYSGNVLLVKAL
+349 TSCYNGNVLLIKVL
-363 EQYNISPS
+363 EEYNIRPS
-371 LDYTGKSPV
+371 LDHDGRSLVHCGANSDSPT
-380 HYAALSGSSVLLS
+380 LLS
-393 SIVTQYSLSISEP
+393 YIATQYSLKVNEP
-406 DYSGIVP
+406 DYSGRVP

-422 VNAVEFI
+422 VNAVEYI

-440 DNNGMTCFHHSCR
+440 DNDGMTCFHHSCH
-453 HGHLDVTQYLI
+453 HGHFDVTQYLI
-464 DIQNID
+464 DVQGID
-470 VNMVDS
+470 VNIVDS

-488 GNQDLVEYLINEK
+488 GIQDLVEYLINEK

-528 KDLVNIYKLDPHQ
+528 KDLVNVYKLDPHQ
-541 RNNSGKASVHYAAEV
+541 KDNSGKASVHYAAEV

-568 CNCELSII
+568 CNCELRISA
-576 DDIGQNIFL
+576 DNDQNIFHF
-585 LSSLEGH
+585 SSRKGH
-592 LHFIKHV
+592 FHFIKHI

-625 CSGNTQLVMYL
+625 QSGNTQLVMYL
-636 VDEIKCDVTA
+636 VDDIKCDVTA
-646 KTSRGNTCVTYAC
+646 KTEVGNMCVTYAC
-659 ISGNLSLVKL
+659 MSGNLSLVML
-669 LIEQYKL
+669 LIQQYKL
-676 HPLAVGKYGFSS
+676 DPLAVDKYGNSS
-688 LHASME
+688 LHYSVGKD
-694 RGHIHI
+694 RIHI
-700 MKWIANKCNINVA
+700 MEWIANQYNINVA
-713 THCTS
+713 THYNKVDE
-718 TGFTLVHRAAKS
+718 TL
-730 AQLHALQHLV
+730 LHAAAVFGSSVSLQHLV
-740 NSYQCDINATTN
+740 STYQCDVNATTSDN
-752 YYVNHALHYACEEGC
+752 AVDALFTPLHFACEEGH
-767 VAVALYLTSLPQC
+767 VAAVLYLTSLPQC
-780 NITAETSNHS
+780 NITAETSTHS

-804 LKHLVEHCSD
+804 LKHLIENYSD

-845 EHSPDL
+845 ECSPDL
-851 LDLPDAHGYT
+851 LDLADARGYT
-861 PLLTAAYNNHLPVV
+861 PLLTAAYSNHLPVV
-875 KFVNSQNCNISVL
+875 KYLNSQNCNISVL
-888 DDKGFNVLH
+888 DGRGFNVLH

-920 ITDFHERTSLHIAV
+920 IADFHERTSLHIAV
-934 LNAQLAIVKYLMDSP
+934 LNAQLAIVEYLMDSP
-949 NYQQPRVHFDV
+949 NYQQPRIWFEV

-965 NASLHIACT
+965 NASLHIACE

-1000 KGWTPLHCVAANGHV
+1000 KGWTPLHCVAANGHI

-1030 YDELLIAVDTEGCT
+1030 YNELLNAVDTEGCT
-1044 AFHLAC
+1044 GFHLAC
-1050 NGGHYKMFLYLS
+1050 SGGHYKMFVYLS

-1095 VSIHQLDTE
+1095 VSTHQLDTE

-1110 VTCLHLIAERG
+1110 VTCLHLIAESG
-1121 DVQMYQYIVS
+1121 DVQMYQYMMSCVTVDLTPVDNVS
-1131 HIIHDLKVAP
+1131 
-1141 YDNKG
+1141 
-1146 RTPFHYSCLTGRY
+1146 RTPLHYSCLTGQY
-1159 NMSVFLINTFGYYPE
+1159 NMSVFLINTFGYHPE
-1174 DNDNNGFTPLHAA
+1174 DKDNNGFTPLHAA
-1187 CQSGDIKLVSYF
+1187 CQSGSVKLVSYF

-1241 HSDDIKVAKSLK
+1241 HSHDIKVAKSLK
-1253 AESIVQYLEFCQSLD
+1253 AESIVQYLEFCLKLD
-1268 HIEAQLQERGLIRT
+1268 HIVAQLQERGLIRSA
-1282 TVTT
+1282 VTTQV

>member
-1 MSLGK
+1 MQ
-6 LIIIN
+6 
-11 YTLIINTYTDIYDPL
+11 
-26 WYENT
+26 
-31 STPLHE
+31 
-37 ACWKGLKSEV
+37 
-47 EWLINKFGHEL
+47 WLINRFGYKL
-58 FQRGRNGWS
+58 FHRGRNGWN

-83 LINQYHCDPS
+83 LINQYHCDPNK
-93 IGDNDNVS
+93 GDDDNVN
-101 CLHVASYK
+101 CLHMASYK

-155 NCNFSQCNKKGAT
+155 NCSSSQCNKEGAT

-188 DMFLP
+188 ALFLP
-193 NAVSFCGHGVL
+193 NATCYSARGVL

-223 QLSID
+223 QLKID
-228 VIDWFNRNPL
+228 VNDRYSMTPFFM
-238 HIAAW
+238 AAKF
-243 HTSLNVIGR
+243 SSSNVISSIGNNEMLHTYGR
-252 FSKMEMFLNLDIF
+252 SAMHYICSPEMMIIGSEVYCKLF
-265 AMSCIH
+265 APC
-271 YACYVRMYVA
+271 
-281 ADGDFCGKLNAAAD
+281 D
-295 LPLVENY
+295 LPVLMNSNSTIL
-302 GRVRFQL
+302 QM
-309 NTNYI
+309 NTNSI
-314 LQQNQLNLLSSLLK
+314 LQQKRLHLLSAISK
-328 QVHSSAFNI
+328 QIFSSTSETDATKYAGVLRTSCFN
-337 NAPTAF
+337 
-343 GQSLLH
+343 
-349 LSCYSGNVLLVKAL
+349 GNVFLTKVL
-363 EQYNISPS
+363 EEYNIKPS
-371 LDYTGKSPV
+371 LDNDGKSLV
-380 HYAALSGSSVLLS
+380 HYGAMSGSSSVS
-393 SIVTQYSLSISEP
+393 SYIATQYSLNINEP

-422 VNAVEFI
+422 VNAVEYI

-440 DNNGMTCFHHSCR
+440 DNDGMTFFHHSCR
-453 HGHLDVTQYLI
+453 HGNLDVTQYLI
-464 DIQNID
+464 DVQSID

-528 KDLVNIYKLDPHQ
+528 KDLVNVYKLDPHQ
-541 RNNSGKASVHYAAEV
+541 KDNSGKAPVHYAAEI

-568 CNCELSII
+568 CDCELSISA
-576 DDIGQNIFL
+576 DDGRNIFHF
-585 LSSLEGH
+585 SSFKGH
-592 LHFIKHV
+592 FHFIKHI
-599 LAHYPQCISLI
+599 LAHYSQCISLI
-610 HSPDNEGILP
+610 HSPDNEGVLP

-625 CSGNTQLVMYL
+625 QSGNTQLVTYL
-636 VDEIKCDVTA
+636 VDDIKCDVTA
-646 KTSRGNTCVTYAC
+646 KTTSHSTCVMYAC
-659 ISGNLSLVKL
+659 KGSGNLNSVML
-669 LIEQYKL
+669 LIQQYKL
-676 HPLAVGKYGFSS
+676 DPLAANMYGNSS
-688 LHASME
+688 LHCSLVND
-694 RGHIHI
+694 HIHI
-700 MKWIANKCNINVA
+700 MEWIANQYNINVA
-713 THCTS
+713 THCNNA
-718 TGFTLVHRAAKS
+718 GDTL
-730 AQLHALQHLV
+730 LHAAAIFGQSASLQHLI
-740 NSYQCDINATTN
+740 STYQCDINATTSAN
-752 YYVNHALHYACEEGC
+752 ANRALYTPLHFACENGQ
-767 VAVALYLTSLPQC
+767 VAAVLYLTSLPQC

-804 LKHLVEHCSD
+804 LKHLVENYSD
-814 QLSLYAIN
+814 QLSLYTIN

-845 EHSPDL
+845 ECSPDL
-851 LDLPDAHGYT
+851 LDLADVNGYT
-861 PLLTAAYNNHLPVV
+861 PLLTAAYSNHLPVV
-875 KFVNSQNCNISVL
+875 KYLNSQNCNISVL
-888 DDKGFNVLH
+888 DGRGFNVLH

-902 GCFDIVKYLI
+902 GYFDIVKYLI

-934 LNAQLAIVKYLMDSP
+934 LNAQLAIVEYLIDSP
-949 NYQQPRVHFDV
+949 NYQQPHVQFEV

-965 NASLHIACT
+965 NASLHIACE

-1030 YDELLIAVDTEGCT
+1030 YNKLLIAVDKEGCT

-1050 NGGHYKMFLYLS
+1050 SGGHYKMFLYLS
-1062 NCYPVGVSAIDNRG
+1062 NSYPVGVSAIDNRG

-1095 VSIHQLDTE
+1095 VSTHQLDTE

-1121 DVQMYQYIVS
+1121 DVQMYQYMMSCVTVDLTPVDNVS
-1131 HIIHDLKVAP
+1131 
-1141 YDNKG
+1141 
-1146 RTPFHYSCLTGRY
+1146 RTPLHYSCLTGEY
-1159 NMSVFLINTFGYYPE
+1159 NMSVFLINTFGYHPE
-1174 DNDNNGFTPLHAA
+1174 DKDNNGFTPLHAA
-1187 CQSGDIKLVSYF
+1187 CQSGSVKLVSYF

-1217 VYFASKSRNLGLVR
+1217 VYFASKSCNLGLVR
-1231 LLIESYNLKV
+1231 LLIESDNLKV
-1241 HSDDIKVAKSLK
+1241 HSHDIKVAKSLK
-1253 AESIVQYLEFCQSLD
+1253 AESIVQYLEVCLSLD
-1268 HIEAQLQERGLIRT
+1268 HIAAQLQERGLIRSA
-1282 TVTT
+1282 VTTQV

>member
-1 MSLGK
+1 MQ
-6 LIIIN
+6 
-11 YTLIINTYTDIYDPL
+11 
-26 WYENT
+26 
-31 STPLHE
+31 
-37 ACWKGLKSEV
+37 
-47 EWLINKFGHEL
+47 WLTNKFGYEL
-58 FQRGRNGWS
+58 FQRGRNGWN
-67 PLHAAS
+67 PLHAAT
-73 YGGHLDVLSL
+73 YGGHLYVLSL

-93 IGDNDNVS
+93 KGDDDNVS

-155 NCNFSQCNKKGAT
+155 NCSSSQCNKQGAT

-188 DMFLP
+188 ALFLP
-193 NAVSFCGHGVL
+193 NATSYSGRGVL

-223 QLSID
+223 QLKID
-228 VIDWFNRNPL
+228 VTDRYGMTPFCM
-238 HIAAW
+238 AARF
-243 HTSLNVIGR
+243 SSSNVISSIGNN
-252 FSKMEMFLNLDIF
+252 EMLLKLDIYGRSPMHYICFPDMMITGSGVYCKLF
-265 AMSCIH
+265 APC
-271 YACYVRMYVA
+271 
-281 ADGDFCGKLNAAAD
+281 D
-295 LPLVENY
+295 LPVLKNSNLT
-302 GRVRFQL
+302 FLQM
-309 NTNYI
+309 NTNSI
-314 LQQNQLNLLSSLLK
+314 LQKKRLHLLSSISK
-328 QVHSSAFNI
+328 QIFSSTSTMDDTTYGDVLRSSFLN
-337 NAPTAF
+337 
-343 GQSLLH
+343 S
-349 LSCYSGNVLLVKAL
+349 NVLLAKVL
-363 EQYNISPS
+363 EEYNIRPS
-371 LDYTGKSPV
+371 LDCDGRSLV
-380 HYAALSGSSVLLS
+380 HCGALSGSSSVLS
-393 SIVTQYSLSISEP
+393 YIATQYSLNVNEP
-406 DYSGIVP
+406 DFNGIVP

-422 VNAVEFI
+422 VNAVEYI
-429 INSTDIDINTT
+429 INSTDIDINIT
-440 DNNGMTCFHHSCR
+440 DNDRMTCFHHSCH

-464 DIQNID
+464 DVQGID

-488 GNQDLVEYLINEK
+488 GNQDLVGYLINEK
-501 SLLPTA
+501 LLLPTA

-528 KDLVNIYKLDPHQ
+528 KNLVNVYKLDLHQ
-541 RNNSGKASVHYAAEV
+541 KDNSGKALVHYAGKV

-568 CNCELSII
+568 CNCELRISANN
-576 DDIGQNIFL
+576 GRNIFHF
-585 LSSLEGH
+585 SCFKGH
-592 LHFIKHV
+592 FHFIKHI

-620 IHLAC
+620 IHLVC
-625 CSGNTQLVMYL
+625 NSGNTQLVSHL
-636 VDEIKCDVTA
+636 VDDIKCDVTA
-646 KTSRGNTCVTYAC
+646 KTTEGHTCVTFAC
-659 ISGNLSLVKL
+659 MSGNLSLVML
-669 LIEQYKL
+669 LIQQYKL
-676 HPLAVGKYGFSS
+676 DPLAVDKNGNSS
-688 LHASME
+688 LHFSLVND
-694 RGHIHI
+694 HIHI
-700 MKWIANKCNINVA
+700 MEWIANQYNIDVA
-713 THCTS
+713 THCNNA
-718 TGFTLVHRAAKS
+718 GDTL
-730 AQLHALQHLV
+730 LHAAALSQSNSLLRHLV
-740 NSYQCDINATTN
+740 NTFQCDVNATTSDN
-752 YYVNHALHYACEEGC
+752 AVSALYTPLHFACEEGC
-767 VAVALYLTSLPQC
+767 VDAVLYFTSLPQC

-804 LKHLVEHCSD
+804 LKHLVENYSD

-832 CEKGALNIIKYII
+832 CEKGALNMIKYII
-845 EHSPDL
+845 ECSPDL
-851 LDLPDAHGYT
+851 LHLADGNGYT
-861 PLLTAAYNNHLPVV
+861 PLLTAAYSNHLPVV
-875 KFVNSQNCNISVL
+875 KYLNSQNCNISVL
-888 DDKGFNVLH
+888 DGRGFNVLH

-902 GCFDIVKYLI
+902 GYFDIVKYLI

-920 ITDFHERTSLHIAV
+920 IADFHKRTSLHIAV
-934 LNAQLAIVKYLMDSP
+934 LNAQLAIVEYLMDSP
-949 NYQQPRVHFDV
+949 NYQQPHVQFEV

-965 NASLHIACT
+965 NASLHIACE

-1015 NTATTLLTATTGTPF
+1015 NTATTLLTATTGTSF
-1030 YDELLIAVDTEGCT
+1030 YSELLIAVDTEGCT
-1044 AFHLAC
+1044 AFHLAYS
-1050 NGGHYKMFLYLS
+1050 GGHYKMFLYLS
-1062 NCYPVGVSAIDNRG
+1062 NRYPVGVSAIDNRG

-1095 VSIHQLDTE
+1095 VSTHQLDTE

-1131 HIIHDLKVAP
+1131 HITHELKVTP

-1146 RTPFHYSCLTGRY
+1146 RTPLHYSCLTGQY
-1159 NMSVFLINTFGYYPE
+1159 NMSVFLIKTFGYHPE
-1174 DNDNNGFTPLHAA
+1174 DKDNNGFTPLHAA
-1187 CQSGDIKLVSYF
+1187 CQSGSIKLVSYF

-1204 CNPSVQTNTSKSL
+1204 CNPSVQTNTSKFL

-1241 HSDDIKVAKSLK
+1241 HSHDIKVAKSLK
-1253 AESIVQYLEFCQSLD
+1253 AESIVQYLEFCLKLD
-1268 HIEAQLQERGLIRT
+1268 HIAAQLQERGLIRSA
-1282 TVTT
+1282 VTTQV